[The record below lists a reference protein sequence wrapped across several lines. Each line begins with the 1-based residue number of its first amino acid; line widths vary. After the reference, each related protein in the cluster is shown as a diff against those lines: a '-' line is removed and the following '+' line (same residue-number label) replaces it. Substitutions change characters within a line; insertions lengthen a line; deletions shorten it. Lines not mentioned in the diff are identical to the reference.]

1 MKRKITALV
10 LSMTMV
16 LTSGMMGSHAQI
28 GTLNANNAIPN
39 NVGQTD
45 NAENKAVLNDLIEQ
59 VDGKVKDHQQVT
71 VIVEVN
77 DENMSKEHG
86 ITVPDITKVRTKDGL
101 EDQIDYAKKSQ
112 DLLMSE
118 MDKAGVD
125 YQVVEVYDTV
135 LNGVAIKTTLED
147 AKKIAE
153 LNEVKS
159 MELSRTIAAPKL
171 ESNSHKTLDE
181 TSNGMVEADKIWS
194 DYSGKKQLIA
204 ILDSGVDPEHEI
216 FKEVD
221 EGSLRIKSAE
231 DTDKLIKEKG
241 IDGGKYFNKKI
252 PFGFNY
258 ADRNTNIKEG
268 KIQSHG
274 MHVAGIVAANGK
286 KLKGVAPNAQLA
298 IMRVFGQNSM
308 GTTPVIYN
316 KAIDDAV
323 KMGVDSINM
332 SLGATGT
339 TDGRME
345 QTTINALQKAQEAGI
360 VVAIAIGNDGFMG
373 FGLLDGHPATNPDIG
388 LTNSPGVADLSLAVA
403 SVDNVKIK
411 QKGILLNTNPV
422 TKILYQPSDET
433 PFPSDYKNFV
443 HVNEGY
449 EEDYQNAEVKGKIA
463 LIKRGDKPNRKDEMT
478 FAQKV
483 KIAQDKGAVAAI
495 VYDNV
500 ADASLVHMG
509 GFKEAGVTIPSCF
522 ISKKDGETMIA
533 NPNVT
538 VKVDTEE
545 SYLQNPNGYKASSFS
560 SWGMTPEGNLKPDIS
575 APGGQ
580 IYSSLNDNN
589 YGLMS
594 GTSMATPHVAGGI
607 AVVKEYVEKK
617 FPNVS
622 GTEKHQLIKN
632 LLMST
637 AVPYVDKTTKAFS
650 SPRSQGAGLM
660 NLNRAVSSSVVIL
673 GTNNISSINLRNIT
687 DNNVVIKGKLKNYSS
702 ESKTFDYYA
711 QLNTDMV
718 ENGIAILKPQK
729 VQDTENSKK
738 SITVAGNSETE
749 FEVKFSLDDSE
760 VEALKKDRPK
770 GFFLEGYV
778 VFENTNKNVNEE
790 ISIPFVGFKGDWNN
804 LQVIEDS
811 VYDMISQGKKPT
823 YYEVSD
829 RTPYPFTHIQ
839 SKSEGKDVLL
849 GEDPAS
855 TYKDPKFNKNKIAFS
870 PNGDGRA
877 EEIQFVGT
885 FLRNY
890 KDVVI
895 EAYTE
900 SNKVDPIY
908 SFKKNDDFGTKNY
921 FISGFG
927 GPNLTTTKTHWK
939 WDGKNATSEVM
950 KDGNY
955 IFAVNVKPDGSD
967 KTIANQRMEFPVII
981 DTVHPRIV
989 KSSYDQAKGEYTL
1002 SEVEEKGSGIRTQ
1015 VITIGENDK
1024 KKEYYADEK
1033 GVFKLPPNTD
1043 PKTATLKISDYA
1055 YNTVELRLDN
1065 SLRTGNE
1072 KTVIVS
1078 PVIATGSVPLNK
1090 FKYMVLD
1097 KDEKAV
1103 SAYDLKEGE
1112 YTLMIYNVE
1121 DPFELAEESNRIKFT
1136 IGKDDKDKVVKVRFN
1151 YKNRKQ
1157 VTMQVTKPRNV
1168 KLKIVAIEVN
1178 TGVEYEATPL
1188 SDIQFAVNLPPGS
1201 YITRVRELDDKYYAT
1216 INNSIFGVSEHGI
1229 VGINP
1234 SVNVAMKDM
1243 KDTVI
1248 NVDRGDYSG
1257 AFKLVFK
1264 GKDELKTTYEFEF
1277 AKGESTK
1284 KVQLPVKLAFNVYI
1298 TDIEGYAIEE
1308 TSYRVVYPVKPL
1320 NIKLE
1325 KGAKL
1330 IPVPVEKNEL
1340 SILINK
1346 AKTLKEENYE
1356 ANSWSVF
1363 EKVLDKAEKIL
1374 NNEKSNQNQ
1383 VNEVVKELQKAMDDL
1398 LPKDRGDKT
1407 KLKAKIE
1414 EAEKIYNGL
1423 NDDYTEESK
1432 AYLQITIEAGRMIL
1446 RSDDPK
1452 YNTKKHIDDTIA
1464 MIDRGI
1470 RNLTR
1475 KDGKVNKV
1483 ELESNIKQAEE
1494 LIKNANL
1501 YTDASIKQLKD
1512 ILEDAKDVFTRES
1525 ATKDEV
1531 QSMVETLKTYIENV
1545 ESKADK
1551 RELQEEIKLSSSIKL
1566 ELYNL
1571 EGKAEF
1577 RIALENAKNVYARKR
1592 ALQNEIDAAKN
1603 ELKQKREALVLKGQE
1618 SKEVYTVPVK
1628 VNAVGTDEIS
1638 PANDFINASVKAEK
1652 IKGTENYRYTIST
1665 KTVGFELNNTNLT
1678 AEISRLTLILNGSE
1692 TQVSKQNSGSEVQYV
1707 FEGAKLDK
1715 IESVFSIDV
1724 LDELGDSGIRATI
1737 VLDWANATK

>member
-16 LTSGMMGSHAQI
+16 LTSGMMSSHAQI

-45 NAENKAVLNDLIEQ
+45 NTENKAVLNDLIEQ

-118 MDKAGVD
+118 MDEAGVS

-153 LNEVKS
+153 LDEVKS

-171 ESNSHKTLDE
+171 ESNNYKTLDE
-181 TSNGMVEADKIWS
+181 TSNKMVEANNIWAN
-194 DYSGKKQLIA
+194 YSGKGQLIA
-204 ILDSGVDPEHEI
+204 ILDSGVDPDHEI
-216 FKEVD
+216 FKKVD
-221 EGSLRIKSAE
+221 EDSLRIKSE
-231 DTDKLIKEKG
+231 EETNNLLKDKG

-258 ADRNTNIKEG
+258 ADRNTNVKEG
-268 KIQSHG
+268 KTQSHG
-274 MHVAGIVAANGK
+274 MHVAGIVAANGE

-403 SVDNVKIK
+403 SVDNISIK
-411 QKGILLNTNPV
+411 QKGILLNTNPI
-422 TKILYQPSDET
+422 TKILYQPSDDT
-433 PFPSDYKNFV
+433 PFPADFKNFV

-449 EEDYQNAEVKGKIA
+449 VEDFNGVDVNGKIA
-463 LIKRGDKPNRKDEMT
+463 LIKRGDKPGKNDEIT
-478 FAQKV
+478 FAIKV
-483 KIAQDKGAVAAI
+483 KNAQDKGAIAAI

-500 ADASLVHMG
+500 EDGSLVHMA

-545 SYLQNPNGYKASSFS
+545 SYLQNPNGYKVSSFS

-617 FPNVS
+617 FPSVKGS
-622 GTEKHQLIKN
+622 EKHQLIKN

-637 AVPYVDKTTKAFS
+637 AVPYTDKTTKAFS

-673 GTNNISSINLRNIT
+673 GTNNISSINLRNIK

-702 ESKTFDYYA
+702 EAKSFDYYA

-718 ENGIAILKPQK
+718 EKGMAILKPQK
-729 VQDTENSKK
+729 VKDTENDKK

-790 ISIPFVGFKGDWNN
+790 ISIPFVGFKGDWNA

-811 VYDMISQGKKPT
+811 IYDMVSQGKRPT

-829 RTPYPFTHIQ
+829 RTAYPFTHIH

-855 TYKDPKFNKNKIAFS
+855 TYKEPKFHKDKIAFS

-890 KDVVI
+890 K
-895 EAYTE
+895 EAAVEVYSE
-900 SNKVDPIY
+900 ENKTDPIY
-908 SFKKNDDFGTKNY
+908 SYKKDDDFGTKNY
-921 FISGFG
+921 FVSGFG
-927 GPNLTTTKTHWK
+927 GPNLTTTKSHWK
-939 WDGKNATSEVM
+939 WDGRNATSEVM
-950 KDGNY
+950 KDGKY
-955 IFAVNVKPDGSD
+955 TFVMNVKADGTD
-967 KTIANQRMEFPVII
+967 DTIPNQKMEFPVII

-1002 SEVEEKGSGIRTQ
+1002 SEVEETGSGIRTK
-1015 VITIGENDK
+1015 VITIGD
-1024 KKEYYADEK
+1024 KEYKADEN
-1033 GVFKLPPNTD
+1033 GVFKLPENTD
-1043 PKTATLKISDYA
+1043 PKLATLKISDYA
-1055 YNTVELRLDN
+1055 HNTVELRLDH

-1090 FKYMVLD
+1090 FKWMVLD
-1097 KDEKAV
+1097 KDEKTV
-1103 SAYDLKEGE
+1103 DAYNIKDGE

-1121 DPFELAEESNRIKFT
+1121 DPFELAEDSNRIKFT
-1136 IGKDDKDKVVKVRFN
+1136 VGKDDKDKVVTVRFN
-1151 YKNRKQ
+1151 YKDRKQ
-1157 VTMQVTKPRNV
+1157 VTMQVTKPSNV
-1168 KLKIVAIEVN
+1168 KIKVVAVEVN
-1178 TGVEYEATPL
+1178 TGVEYEATPKNTT
-1188 SDIQFAVNLPPGS
+1188 QFIVNLPLGT
-1201 YITRVRELDDKYYAT
+1201 YITKVRELDDNYYAKVE
-1216 INNSIFGVSEHGI
+1216 NSAFMVTDKGLN
-1229 VGINP
+1229 GINP
-1234 SVNVAMKDM
+1234 SI
-1243 KDTVI
+1243 TVSSKRMQEVPI
-1248 NVDRGDYSG
+1248 KVDRGGYTG

-1264 GKDELKTTYEFEF
+1264 GQDELKSTYEFAF
-1277 AKGESTK
+1277 ASGESEKTVNLPLRLPF
-1284 KVQLPVKLAFNVYI
+1284 KVYV
-1298 TDIEGYAIEE
+1298 TDIEGYGIEDM
-1308 TSYRVVYPVKPL
+1308 SYDLKKPIEPI
-1320 NIKLE
+1320 NIKLI

-1330 IPVPVEKNEL
+1330 IPVPVEKYDL

-1356 ANSWSVF
+1356 PNSWSVF
-1363 EKVLDKAEKIL
+1363 EKALDKAEKIY
-1374 NNEKSNQNQ
+1374 NNKEATQIQ
-1383 VNEVVKELQKAMDDL
+1383 VNEVMKELKKAMDEL
-1398 LPKDRGDKT
+1398 LTKDRGDKK
-1407 KLKAKIE
+1407 KLKAKVE
-1414 EAEKIYNGL
+1414 EAEEIYNSL

-1432 AYLQITIEAGRMIL
+1432 AYFQITIEAGRMVL
-1446 RSDDPK
+1446 NSDDPK

-1470 RNLTR
+1470 KNLTR

-1483 ELESNIKQAEE
+1483 ELGSLIKQAED
-1494 LIKNANL
+1494 IVKNADK
-1501 YTDASIKQLKD
+1501 YTEESLRQLKVV
-1512 ILEDAKDVFTRES
+1512 LKDAKKVFEDEA

-1531 QSMVETLKTYIENV
+1531 QNMVDALKTYIEEV

-1551 RELQEEIKLSSSIKL
+1551 SKLKEEIDISSAL
-1566 ELYNL
+1566 NLALYNI

-1577 RIALENAKNVYARKR
+1577 RIALENARNVYANKR

-1678 AEISRLTLILNGSE
+1678 AEISKLALILNGSE

-1724 LDELGDSGIRATI
+1724 LDELGDSGIRGTI
-1737 VLDWANATK
+1737 VLDWANARK

>member
-16 LTSGMMGSHAQI
+16 LTSGMMSSHAQI
-28 GTLNANNAIPN
+28 GTLNANNAVPN

-45 NAENKAVLNDLIEQ
+45 NADNKAVLNDLIEQ
-59 VDGKVKDHQQVT
+59 VDGKIKDNQQVT

-118 MDKAGVD
+118 MDEAGVS

-171 ESNSHKTLDE
+171 ESNTHKTLDE
-181 TSNGMVEADKIWS
+181 TSNEMVEANKIWS
-194 DYSGKKQLIA
+194 NYSGKGQLIA

-216 FKEVD
+216 FKKVD
-221 EGSLRIKSAE
+221 EGSLRIKSE
-231 DTDKLIKEKG
+231 GETDKLLKEKG
-241 IDGGKYFNKKI
+241 IEGGKYFNKKI

-258 ADRNTNIKEG
+258 ADRNTNVKEG
-268 KIQSHG
+268 KVQSHG
-274 MHVAGIVAANGK
+274 MHVAGIVAANGE

-411 QKGILLNTNPV
+411 QKGILLNTNPI
-422 TKILYQPSDET
+422 TKILYQPSDDT
-433 PFPSDYKNFV
+433 PFPTDYKNFV

-449 EEDYQNAEVKGKIA
+449 EEDYKNVNVNGKIA
-463 LIKRGDKPNRKDEMT
+463 LIKRGDKPGKNDEMT
-478 FAQKV
+478 FAKKV
-483 KIAQDKGAVAAI
+483 KNAQNKGAVAAI

-500 ADASLVHMG
+500 ADGSLVHMA
-509 GFKEAGVTIPSCF
+509 GFKEEGVTIPSCF

-545 SYLQNPNGYKASSFS
+545 SYLQNPNGYKVSSFS

-617 FPNVS
+617 FKNVS
-622 GTEKHQLIKN
+622 GTEKYQLIKN

-637 AVPYVDKTTKAFS
+637 AVPYTDKTTNAFT

-660 NLNRAVSSSVVIL
+660 NLNRAVSSSVVAI
-673 GTNNISSINLRNIT
+673 GTNNISSINLRNIKS
-687 DNNVVIKGKLKNYSS
+687 NNVVIKGKLKNYSN
-702 ESKTFDYYA
+702 ESKSFEYYA
-711 QLNTDMV
+711 QLNTDKV
-718 ENGIAILKPQK
+718 ENGMAILKPQK
-729 VQDTENSKK
+729 VKDTKNNKK
-738 SITVAGNSETE
+738 AITVAGNSEAD
-749 FEVKFSLDDSE
+749 FEVTFSLSDGE
-760 VEALKKDRPK
+760 IEELKKDRPK

-778 VFENTNKNVNEE
+778 VFENTNKNINEE
-790 ISIPFVGFKGDWNN
+790 ISIPFVGFYGDWNA

-811 VYDMISQGKKPT
+811 VYDMISQGKRPT

-829 RTPYPFTHIQ
+829 RTPYPFTHIH

-849 GEDPAS
+849 GEDPTS
-855 TYKDPKFNKNKIAFS
+855 TYRDPKFNKNKIAFS

-890 KDVVI
+890 KDVAV
-895 EAYTE
+895 EVYTE
-900 SNKVDPIY
+900 DNKTDPIY
-908 SFKKNDDFGTKNY
+908 SFKKDDDFGTKNY
-921 FISGFG
+921 FVSGFG
-927 GPNLTTTKTHWK
+927 GPNLTTTKSHWK
-939 WDGKNATSEVM
+939 WDGRNASSELM
-950 KDGNY
+950 KDGKY
-955 IFAVNVKPDGSD
+955 TFVMNVKADGTD
-967 KTIANQRMEFPVII
+967 DTIPNQKMEFPVII
-981 DTVHPRIV
+981 DTVYPRIV
-989 KSSYDQAKGEYTL
+989 KSSYDQATGVYKL
-1002 SEVEEKGSGIRTQ
+1002 SEVEETGSGIRTQ
-1015 VITIGENDK
+1015 VITIGD
-1024 KKEYYADEK
+1024 KEYKPDEH

-1043 PKTATLKISDYA
+1043 PKLATLKISDYA
-1055 YNTVELRLDN
+1055 YNTVELRLDH

-1090 FKYMVLD
+1090 FKWMVLD
-1097 KDEKAV
+1097 KDEKTV
-1103 SAYDLKEGE
+1103 DAYDIKDGE
-1112 YTLMIYNVE
+1112 YSLYVYE
-1121 DPFELAEESNRIKFT
+1121 VQEPFELAEDSNRIKFT
-1136 IGKDDKDKVVKVRFN
+1136 VGKDDKDKIVTVRFN
-1151 YKNRKQ
+1151 YKDRKE
-1157 VTMQVTKPRNV
+1157 VTFAVSKPNNV
-1168 KLKIVAIEVN
+1168 KLKVVAVEVN
-1178 TGVEYEATPL
+1178 TGVEYEATPKNNT
-1188 SDIQFAVNLPPGS
+1188 QFIVNLPLGT
-1201 YITRVRELDDKYYAT
+1201 YVTKVRELDDNYYAKVE
-1216 INNSIFGVSEHGI
+1216 NSVFMITEKGLN
-1229 VGINP
+1229 GINP
-1234 SVNVAMKDM
+1234 SINVLSKRMQEVPIK
-1243 KDTVI
+1243 
-1248 NVDRGDYSG
+1248 VDRGDYTG

-1264 GKDELKTTYEFEF
+1264 GQDELKTTYEFDF
-1277 AKGESTK
+1277 ANGESEKT
-1284 KVQLPVKLAFNVYI
+1284 VKLPLRLPFKVYI
-1298 TDIEGYAIEE
+1298 TNIEGYGIEE
-1308 TSYRVVYPVKPL
+1308 MSYDLKKPIQAI
-1320 NIKLE
+1320 NIKLI

-1330 IPVPVEKNEL
+1330 IPVPVEKYDL
-1340 SILINK
+1340 FILLNK
-1346 AKTLKEENYE
+1346 AKTLLEENYE
-1356 ANSWSVF
+1356 PNSWSVF
-1363 EKVLDKAEKIL
+1363 EKAFDKAEKVYKA
-1374 NNEKSNQNQ
+1374 EKSTQIQ
-1383 VNEVVKELQKAMDDL
+1383 VNEVMKELQKAMDEL
-1398 LPKDRGDKT
+1398 LTKDRGDKK
-1407 KLKAKIE
+1407 KLKAKVE
-1414 EAEKIYNGL
+1414 EAEEIYNSL

-1432 AYLQITIEAGRMIL
+1432 AYFLITIEAGRMVL
-1446 RSDDPK
+1446 NSDDPK

-1483 ELESNIKQAEE
+1483 ELGSFIKQAED
-1494 LIKNANL
+1494 IVKNATL
-1501 YTDASIKQLKD
+1501 YTDESIQQLQEILKD
-1512 ILEDAKDVFTRES
+1512 AKVVFEDEA

-1531 QSMVETLKTYIENV
+1531 QREVEALKTYIENV
-1545 ESKADK
+1545 QSKADK
-1551 RELQEEIKLSSSIKL
+1551 SELKNEIEISSAL
-1566 ELYNL
+1566 NLALYNI

-1577 RIALENAKNVYARKR
+1577 RIALENAKNVYASKR
-1592 ALQNEIDAAKN
+1592 ALQNEIDVAKN
-1603 ELKQKREALVLKGQE
+1603 ELKQRREALVLKGQE
-1618 SKEVYTVPVK
+1618 SKEVWNVPVK
-1628 VNAVGTDEIS
+1628 VKVQGTEEIS
-1638 PANDFINASVKAEK
+1638 PANDFINATVKAEK

-1715 IESVFSIDV
+1715 IESVFNIDV
-1724 LDELGDSGIRATI
+1724 LDELGDSGIRGTI
-1737 VLDWANATK
+1737 VLDWTNATK

>member
-1 MKRKITALV
+1 
-10 LSMTMV
+10 MV

-118 MDKAGVD
+118 MDEAGVS

-153 LNEVKS
+153 LDEVKS

-171 ESNSHKTLDE
+171 ESNTHKTLDE
-181 TSNGMVEADKIWS
+181 TSNEMVEANKIWS
-194 DYSGKKQLIA
+194 NYSGKGQLIA
-204 ILDSGVDPEHEI
+204 ILDSGVDPDHEI
-216 FKEVD
+216 FKKVD
-221 EGSLRIKSAE
+221 EDSLRIKSPE
-231 DTDKLIKEKG
+231 ETDKLLKEKG

-258 ADRNTNIKEG
+258 ADRNTNVKEG
-268 KIQSHG
+268 KVQSHG
-274 MHVAGIVAANGK
+274 MHVAGIVAANGE

-411 QKGILLNTNPV
+411 QKGILLNTNPI
-422 TKILYQPSDET
+422 TKILYQPSDDT
-433 PFPSDYKNFV
+433 PFPSDFKKFV

-449 EEDYQNAEVKGKIA
+449 VEDFNGVDLTDKIA
-463 LIKRGDKPNRKDEMT
+463 LIKRGDKPGKNDEIT
-478 FAQKV
+478 FAKKV
-483 KIAQDKGAVAAI
+483 KNAQDKGAIAAI

-500 ADASLVHMG
+500 ADGSLVHMA
-509 GFKEAGVTIPSCF
+509 GFKEEGVTIPSCF

-545 SYLQNPNGYKASSFS
+545 SYLQNPNGYKVSSFS

-617 FPNVS
+617 FPSVKGS
-622 GTEKHQLIKN
+622 EKHQLIKN

-637 AVPYVDKTTKAFS
+637 AVPYTDKTTNAFS

-673 GTNNISSINLRNIT
+673 GTNNISSINLRNIK

-702 ESKTFDYYA
+702 EAKSFEYYA
-711 QLNTDMV
+711 QLNTDKV
-718 ENGIAILKPQK
+718 ENGMAILKPQNIK
-729 VQDTENSKK
+729 DTKNNKQ
-738 SITVAGNSETE
+738 SITVGPNAEAD
-749 FEVKFSLDDSE
+749 FEVTFHLEDSE
-760 VEALKKDRPK
+760 VEELKKDRPK

-790 ISIPFVGFKGDWNN
+790 ISIPFVGFKGDWNA

-811 VYDMISQGKKPT
+811 IYDMVSQGKRPT

-829 RTPYPFTHIQ
+829 RTAYPFTHIH

-855 TYKDPKFNKNKIAFS
+855 TYKEPKFHKDKIAFS

-890 KDVVI
+890 K
-895 EAYTE
+895 EAAVEVYSE
-900 SNKVDPIY
+900 ENKTDPIY
-908 SFKKNDDFGTKNY
+908 SFKKDDDFGTKNY
-921 FISGFG
+921 FVSGFG
-927 GPNLTTTKTHWK
+927 GPNLTTTKSHWK
-939 WDGKNATSEVM
+939 WDGRNATSEVM
-950 KDGNY
+950 KDGKY
-955 IFAVNVKPDGSD
+955 TFVMNVKADGTD
-967 KTIANQRMEFPVII
+967 DTIPNQKMEFPVII

-989 KSSYDQAKGEYTL
+989 KSSYDMEKGIYKL
-1002 SEVEEKGSGIRTQ
+1002 SEVEETGSGIRTK
-1015 VITIGENDK
+1015 VITIGD
-1024 KKEYYADEK
+1024 KEYKADEN
-1033 GVFKLPPNTD
+1033 GVFKLPENTD
-1043 PKTATLKISDYA
+1043 PKLATLKISDYA
-1055 YNTVELRLDN
+1055 YNTVELRLDH

-1078 PVIATGSVPLNK
+1078 PVISTGSVPLNK
-1090 FKYMVLD
+1090 FKWMVLD
-1097 KDEKAV
+1097 KDEQTV
-1103 SAYDLKEGE
+1103 DAYNIKDGE

-1121 DPFELAEESNRIKFT
+1121 DPFELAEDSNRIKFT
-1136 IGKDDKDKVVKVRFN
+1136 VGKDDKDKVVTVRFN
-1151 YKNRKQ
+1151 YKDRKQ
-1157 VTMQVTKPRNV
+1157 VTMQVTKPSNV
-1168 KLKIVAIEVN
+1168 KIKVVAVEVN
-1178 TGVEYEATPL
+1178 TGVEYEATPKNTT
-1188 SDIQFAVNLPPGS
+1188 QFIVNLPLGT
-1201 YITRVRELDDKYYAT
+1201 YITKVRELDDNYYAKVE
-1216 INNSIFGVSEHGI
+1216 NSVFMVTDKGLN
-1229 VGINP
+1229 GINP
-1234 SVNVAMKDM
+1234 SI
-1243 KDTVI
+1243 TVLSKRMHEVPI
-1248 NVDRGDYSG
+1248 KVDRGGYTG

-1264 GKDELKTTYEFEF
+1264 GQDELKSTYEFAF
-1277 AKGESTK
+1277 ASGESEKT
-1284 KVQLPVKLAFNVYI
+1284 VKLPLRLPFKVYV
-1298 TDIEGYAIEE
+1298 TDIEGYGIEDM
-1308 TSYRVVYPVKPL
+1308 SYDLKKSAEPI
-1320 NIKLE
+1320 NIKLI

-1330 IPVPVEKNEL
+1330 IPVPVEKYDL
-1340 SILINK
+1340 FILLNK

-1356 ANSWSVF
+1356 PNSWSVF
-1363 EKVLDKAEKIL
+1363 EKALDKAEKIY
-1374 NNEKSNQNQ
+1374 NNKEATQIQ
-1383 VNEVVKELQKAMDDL
+1383 VNEVMKELKKAMDEL
-1398 LPKDRGDKT
+1398 LTKDRGDKK
-1407 KLKAKIE
+1407 KLKAKVQ
-1414 EAEKIYNGL
+1414 EAEEIYNSL

-1432 AYLQITIEAGRMIL
+1432 AYFLITIEAGRL
-1446 RSDDPK
+1446 VLNSDDPK

-1475 KDGKVNKV
+1475 KDGKVNKK
-1483 ELESNIKQAEE
+1483 ELESLIKQAED
-1494 LIKNANL
+1494 IVKNADK
-1501 YTDASIKQLKD
+1501 YTEESLKQLKVV
-1512 ILEDAKDVFTRES
+1512 LKDAKKVFEDEL

-1531 QSMVETLKTYIENV
+1531 QNMVDALKTYIEEV

-1551 RELQEEIKLSSSIKL
+1551 SKLKEEIDISSAL
-1566 ELYNL
+1566 NLALYNI

-1577 RIALENAKNVYARKR
+1577 RIALENARNVYANKR
-1592 ALQNEIDAAKN
+1592 ALQNEIDDAKN
-1603 ELKQKREALVLKGQE
+1603 DLKQRREALVLKGQE

-1638 PANDFINASVKAEK
+1638 LANDFINATMKAEK

-1678 AEISRLTLILNGSE
+1678 AEISRLALILNGSE

-1724 LDELGDSGIRATI
+1724 LDELGDSGIRGTI
-1737 VLDWANATK
+1737 VLDWANARK

>member
-118 MDKAGVD
+118 MDEAGVS

-153 LNEVKS
+153 LDEVKS

-171 ESNSHKTLDE
+171 ESNTHKTLDE
-181 TSNGMVEADKIWS
+181 TSNEMVEANKIWS
-194 DYSGKKQLIA
+194 NYSGKGQLIA
-204 ILDSGVDPEHEI
+204 ILDSGVDPDHEI
-216 FKEVD
+216 FKKVD
-221 EGSLRIKSAE
+221 EDSLRIKSPE
-231 DTDKLIKEKG
+231 ETDKLLKEKG

-258 ADRNTNIKEG
+258 ADRNTNVKEG
-268 KIQSHG
+268 KVQSHG
-274 MHVAGIVAANGK
+274 MHVAGIVAANGE

-411 QKGILLNTNPV
+411 QKGILLNTNPI
-422 TKILYQPSDET
+422 TKILYQPSDDT
-433 PFPSDYKNFV
+433 PFPSDFKKFV

-449 EEDYQNAEVKGKIA
+449 VEDFNGVDLTDKIA
-463 LIKRGDKPNRKDEMT
+463 LIKRGDKPGKNDEIT
-478 FAQKV
+478 FAKKV
-483 KIAQDKGAVAAI
+483 KNAQDKGAIAAI

-500 ADASLVHMG
+500 ADGSLVHMA
-509 GFKEAGVTIPSCF
+509 GFKEEGVTIPSCF

-545 SYLQNPNGYKASSFS
+545 SYLQNPNGYKVSSFS

-617 FPNVS
+617 FPSVKGS
-622 GTEKHQLIKN
+622 EKHQLIKN

-637 AVPYVDKTTKAFS
+637 AVPYTDKTTNAFS

-673 GTNNISSINLRNIT
+673 GTNNISSINLRNIK

-702 ESKTFDYYA
+702 EAKSFEYYA
-711 QLNTDMV
+711 QLNTDKV
-718 ENGIAILKPQK
+718 ENGMAILKPQNIK
-729 VQDTENSKK
+729 DTKNNKQ
-738 SITVAGNSETE
+738 SITVGPNAEAD
-749 FEVKFSLDDSE
+749 FEVTFHLEDSE
-760 VEALKKDRPK
+760 VEELKKDRPK

-790 ISIPFVGFKGDWNN
+790 ISIPFVGFKGDWNA

-811 VYDMISQGKKPT
+811 IYDMVSQGKRPT

-829 RTPYPFTHIQ
+829 RTAYPFTHIH

-855 TYKDPKFNKNKIAFS
+855 TYKEPKFHKDKIAFS

-890 KDVVI
+890 K
-895 EAYTE
+895 EAAVEVYSE
-900 SNKVDPIY
+900 ENKTDPIY
-908 SFKKNDDFGTKNY
+908 SFKKDDDFGTKNY
-921 FISGFG
+921 FVSGFG
-927 GPNLTTTKTHWK
+927 GPNLTTTKSHWK
-939 WDGKNATSEVM
+939 WDGRNATSEVM
-950 KDGNY
+950 KDGKY
-955 IFAVNVKPDGSD
+955 TFVMNVKADGTD
-967 KTIANQRMEFPVII
+967 DTIPNQKMEFPVII

-989 KSSYDQAKGEYTL
+989 KSSYDMEKGIYKL
-1002 SEVEEKGSGIRTQ
+1002 SEVEETGSGIRTK
-1015 VITIGENDK
+1015 VITIGD
-1024 KKEYYADEK
+1024 KEYKADEN
-1033 GVFKLPPNTD
+1033 GVFKLPENTD
-1043 PKTATLKISDYA
+1043 PKLATLKISDYA
-1055 YNTVELRLDN
+1055 YNTVELRLDH

-1078 PVIATGSVPLNK
+1078 PVISTGSVPLNK
-1090 FKYMVLD
+1090 FKWMVLD
-1097 KDEKAV
+1097 KDEQTV
-1103 SAYDLKEGE
+1103 DAYNIKDGE

-1121 DPFELAEESNRIKFT
+1121 DPFELAEDSNRIKFT
-1136 IGKDDKDKVVKVRFN
+1136 VGKDDKDKVVTVRFN
-1151 YKNRKQ
+1151 YKDRKQ
-1157 VTMQVTKPRNV
+1157 VTMQVTKPSNV
-1168 KLKIVAIEVN
+1168 KIKVVAVEVN
-1178 TGVEYEATPL
+1178 TGVEYEATPKNTT
-1188 SDIQFAVNLPPGS
+1188 QFIVNLPLGT
-1201 YITRVRELDDKYYAT
+1201 YITKVRELDDNYYAKVE
-1216 INNSIFGVSEHGI
+1216 NSVFMVTDKGLN
-1229 VGINP
+1229 GINP
-1234 SVNVAMKDM
+1234 SI
-1243 KDTVI
+1243 TVLSKRMHEVPI
-1248 NVDRGDYSG
+1248 KVDRGGYTG

-1264 GKDELKTTYEFEF
+1264 GQDELKSTYEFAF
-1277 AKGESTK
+1277 ASGESEKT
-1284 KVQLPVKLAFNVYI
+1284 VKLPLRLPFKVYV
-1298 TDIEGYAIEE
+1298 TDIEGYGIEDM
-1308 TSYRVVYPVKPL
+1308 SYDLKKSAEPI
-1320 NIKLE
+1320 NIKLI

-1330 IPVPVEKNEL
+1330 IPVPVEKYDL
-1340 SILINK
+1340 FILLNK

-1356 ANSWSVF
+1356 PNSWSVF
-1363 EKVLDKAEKIL
+1363 EKALDKAEKIY
-1374 NNEKSNQNQ
+1374 NNKEATQIQ
-1383 VNEVVKELQKAMDDL
+1383 VNEVMKELKKAMDEL
-1398 LPKDRGDKT
+1398 LTKDRGDKK
-1407 KLKAKIE
+1407 KLKAKVQ
-1414 EAEKIYNGL
+1414 EAEEIYNSL

-1432 AYLQITIEAGRMIL
+1432 AYFLITIEAGRL
-1446 RSDDPK
+1446 VLNSDDPK

-1475 KDGKVNKV
+1475 KDGKVNKK
-1483 ELESNIKQAEE
+1483 ELESLIKQAED
-1494 LIKNANL
+1494 IVKNADK
-1501 YTDASIKQLKD
+1501 YTEESLKQLKVV
-1512 ILEDAKDVFTRES
+1512 LKDAKKVFEDEL

-1531 QSMVETLKTYIENV
+1531 QNMVDALKTYIEEV

-1551 RELQEEIKLSSSIKL
+1551 SKLKEEIDISSAL
-1566 ELYNL
+1566 NLALYNI

-1577 RIALENAKNVYARKR
+1577 RIALENARNVYANKR
-1592 ALQNEIDAAKN
+1592 ALQNEIDDAKN
-1603 ELKQKREALVLKGQE
+1603 DLKQRREALVLKGQE

-1638 PANDFINASVKAEK
+1638 LANDFINATMKAEK

-1678 AEISRLTLILNGSE
+1678 AEISRLALILNGSE

-1724 LDELGDSGIRATI
+1724 LDELGDSGIRGTI
-1737 VLDWANATK
+1737 VLDWANARK

>member
-118 MDKAGVD
+118 MDEAGVS

-153 LNEVKS
+153 LDEVKS

-171 ESNSHKTLDE
+171 ESNTHKTLDE
-181 TSNGMVEADKIWS
+181 TSNEMVEANKIWS
-194 DYSGKKQLIA
+194 NYSGKGQLIA
-204 ILDSGVDPEHEI
+204 ILDSGVDPDHEI
-216 FKEVD
+216 FKKVD
-221 EGSLRIKSAE
+221 EDSLRIKSPE
-231 DTDKLIKEKG
+231 ETDKLLKEKG

-258 ADRNTNIKEG
+258 ADRNTNVKEG
-268 KIQSHG
+268 KVQSHG
-274 MHVAGIVAANGK
+274 MHVAGIVAANGE

-411 QKGILLNTNPV
+411 QKGILLNTNPI
-422 TKILYQPSDET
+422 TKILYQPSDDT
-433 PFPSDYKNFV
+433 PFPSDFKKFV

-449 EEDYQNAEVKGKIA
+449 VEDFNGVDLTDKIA
-463 LIKRGDKPNRKDEMT
+463 LIKRGDKPGKNDEIT
-478 FAQKV
+478 FAKKV
-483 KIAQDKGAVAAI
+483 KNAQDKGAIAAI

-500 ADASLVHMG
+500 ADGSLVHMA
-509 GFKEAGVTIPSCF
+509 GFKEEGVTIPSCF

-545 SYLQNPNGYKASSFS
+545 SYLQNPNGYKVSSFS

-617 FPNVS
+617 FPSVKGS
-622 GTEKHQLIKN
+622 EKHQLIKN

-637 AVPYVDKTTKAFS
+637 AVPYTDKTTNAFS

-673 GTNNISSINLRNIT
+673 GTNNISSINLRNIK

-702 ESKTFDYYA
+702 EAKSFEYYA
-711 QLNTDMV
+711 QLNTDKV
-718 ENGIAILKPQK
+718 ENGMAILKPQNIK
-729 VQDTENSKK
+729 DTKNNKQ
-738 SITVAGNSETE
+738 SITVGPNAEAD
-749 FEVKFSLDDSE
+749 FEVTFHLEDSE
-760 VEALKKDRPK
+760 VEELKKDRPK

-790 ISIPFVGFKGDWNN
+790 ISIPFVGFKGDWNA

-811 VYDMISQGKKPT
+811 IYDMVSQGKRPT

-829 RTPYPFTHIQ
+829 RTAYPFTHIH

-855 TYKDPKFNKNKIAFS
+855 TYKEPKFHKDKIAFS

-890 KDVVI
+890 K
-895 EAYTE
+895 EAAVEVYSE
-900 SNKVDPIY
+900 ENKTDPIY
-908 SFKKNDDFGTKNY
+908 SFKKDDDFGTKNY
-921 FISGFG
+921 FVSGFG
-927 GPNLTTTKTHWK
+927 GPNLTTTKSHWK
-939 WDGKNATSEVM
+939 WDGRNATSEVM
-950 KDGNY
+950 KDGKY
-955 IFAVNVKPDGSD
+955 TFVMNVKADGTD
-967 KTIANQRMEFPVII
+967 DTIPNQKMEFPVII

-989 KSSYDQAKGEYTL
+989 KSSYDMEKGIYKL
-1002 SEVEEKGSGIRTQ
+1002 SEVEETGSGIRTK
-1015 VITIGENDK
+1015 VITIGD
-1024 KKEYYADEK
+1024 KEYKADEN
-1033 GVFKLPPNTD
+1033 GVFKLPENTD
-1043 PKTATLKISDYA
+1043 PKLATLKISDYA
-1055 YNTVELRLDN
+1055 YNTVELRLDH

-1078 PVIATGSVPLNK
+1078 PVISTGSVPLNK
-1090 FKYMVLD
+1090 FKWMVLD
-1097 KDEKAV
+1097 KDEQTV
-1103 SAYDLKEGE
+1103 DAYNIKDGE

-1121 DPFELAEESNRIKFT
+1121 DPFELAEDSNRIKFT
-1136 IGKDDKDKVVKVRFN
+1136 VGKDDKDKVVTVRFN
-1151 YKNRKQ
+1151 YKDRKQ
-1157 VTMQVTKPRNV
+1157 VTMQVTKPSNV
-1168 KLKIVAIEVN
+1168 KIKVVAVEVN
-1178 TGVEYEATPL
+1178 TGVEYEATPKNTT
-1188 SDIQFAVNLPPGS
+1188 QFIVNLPLGT
-1201 YITRVRELDDKYYAT
+1201 YITKVRELDDNYYAKVE
-1216 INNSIFGVSEHGI
+1216 NSVFMVTDKGLN
-1229 VGINP
+1229 GINP
-1234 SVNVAMKDM
+1234 SI
-1243 KDTVI
+1243 TVLSKRMHEVPI
-1248 NVDRGDYSG
+1248 KVDRGGYTG

-1264 GKDELKTTYEFEF
+1264 GQDELKSTYEFAF
-1277 AKGESTK
+1277 ASGESEKT
-1284 KVQLPVKLAFNVYI
+1284 VKLPLRLPFKVYV
-1298 TDIEGYAIEE
+1298 TDIEGYGIEDM
-1308 TSYRVVYPVKPL
+1308 SYDLKKSAEPI
-1320 NIKLE
+1320 NIKLI

-1330 IPVPVEKNEL
+1330 IPVPVEKYDL
-1340 SILINK
+1340 FILLNK

-1356 ANSWSVF
+1356 PNSWSVF
-1363 EKVLDKAEKIL
+1363 EKALDKAEKIY
-1374 NNEKSNQNQ
+1374 NNKEATQIQ
-1383 VNEVVKELQKAMDDL
+1383 VNEVMKELKKAMDEL
-1398 LPKDRGDKT
+1398 LTKDRGDKK
-1407 KLKAKIE
+1407 KLKAKVQ
-1414 EAEKIYNGL
+1414 EAEEIYNSL

-1432 AYLQITIEAGRMIL
+1432 AYFLITIEAGRL
-1446 RSDDPK
+1446 VLNSDDPK

-1470 RNLTR
+1470 KNLTR

-1483 ELESNIKQAEE
+1483 ELGSLIKQAED
-1494 LIKNANL
+1494 IVKNADK
-1501 YTDASIKQLKD
+1501 YTEESLRQLKVV
-1512 ILEDAKDVFTRES
+1512 LKDAKKVFEDEA

-1531 QSMVETLKTYIENV
+1531 QNMVDALKTYIEEV

-1551 RELQEEIKLSSSIKL
+1551 SKLKEEIDISSAL
-1566 ELYNL
+1566 NLALYNI

-1577 RIALENAKNVYARKR
+1577 RIALENARNVYANKR

-1603 ELKQKREALVLKGQE
+1603 ELQQRREALVLKGQE

-1678 AEISRLTLILNGSE
+1678 AEISRLALILNGSE

-1724 LDELGDSGIRATI
+1724 LDELGDSGIRGTI

>member
-1 MKRKITALV
+1 
-10 LSMTMV
+10 MV
-16 LTSGMMGSHAQI
+16 LTSGMMSSHAQI

-118 MDKAGVD
+118 MDEAGVS

-171 ESNSHKTLDE
+171 ESNTHKTLDE
-181 TSNGMVEADKIWS
+181 TSNEMVEANKIWS
-194 DYSGKKQLIA
+194 NYSGKGQLIA

-216 FKEVD
+216 FKKVD
-221 EGSLRIKSAE
+221 EDSLRIKSPE
-231 DTDKLIKEKG
+231 ETDKLLKEKG

-268 KIQSHG
+268 KVQSHG
-274 MHVAGIVAANGK
+274 MHVAGIVAANGE

-411 QKGILLNTNPV
+411 QKGILLNTNPI
-422 TKILYQPSDET
+422 TKILYQPSDDT
-433 PFPSDYKNFV
+433 PFPSDFKKFV

-449 EEDYQNAEVKGKIA
+449 VEDFNGVDLTDKIA
-463 LIKRGDKPNRKDEMT
+463 LIKRGDKPGKNDEIT
-478 FAQKV
+478 FAKKV
-483 KIAQDKGAVAAI
+483 KNAQDKGAIAAI

-500 ADASLVHMG
+500 ADGSLVHMA
-509 GFKEAGVTIPSCF
+509 GFKEEGVTIPSCF

-545 SYLQNPNGYKASSFS
+545 SYLQNPNGYKVSSFS

-617 FPNVS
+617 FPSVKGS
-622 GTEKHQLIKN
+622 EKHQLIKN

-637 AVPYVDKTTKAFS
+637 AVPYTDKTTNAFS

-673 GTNNISSINLRNIT
+673 GTNNISSINLKNIK

-702 ESKTFDYYA
+702 EAKSFEYYA
-711 QLNTDMV
+711 QLNTDKV
-718 ENGIAILKPQK
+718 ENGMAILKPQNIK
-729 VQDTENSKK
+729 DTKNSKK
-738 SITVAGNSETE
+738 SITVGPNAEAE
-749 FEVKFSLDDSE
+749 FEVTFSLSDGE
-760 VEALKKDRPK
+760 IEELKKYRPK

-790 ISIPFVGFKGDWNN
+790 ISIPFVGFKGDWNA

-811 VYDMISQGKKPT
+811 IYDMVSQNKRPT

-829 RTPYPFTHIQ
+829 RTAYPFTHIQ

-855 TYKDPKFNKNKIAFS
+855 TYKEPKFHKDKIAFS

-890 KDVVI
+890 KEAGI
-895 EAYTE
+895 EVYSE
-900 SNKVDPIY
+900 ENKTDPIY
-908 SFKKNDDFGTKNY
+908 SFKKDDDFGTKNY
-921 FISGFG
+921 FVSGFG
-927 GPNLTTTKTHWK
+927 GPNLTTTKSHWK
-939 WDGKNATSEVM
+939 WDGRNATSEVM
-950 KDGNY
+950 KDGKY
-955 IFAVNVKPDGSD
+955 TFVMNVKADGTD
-967 KTIANQRMEFPVII
+967 DNIPNQKMEFPVII

-989 KSSYDQAKGEYTL
+989 KSSYDMEKGIYKL
-1002 SEVEEKGSGIRTQ
+1002 SEVEETGSGIRTK
-1015 VITIGENDK
+1015 VITIGD
-1024 KKEYYADEK
+1024 KEYKADEN
-1033 GVFKLPPNTD
+1033 GVFKLPENTD
-1043 PKTATLKISDYA
+1043 PKLATLKISDYA
-1055 YNTVELRLDN
+1055 YNTVELRLDH

-1090 FKYMVLD
+1090 FKWMVLD
-1097 KDEKAV
+1097 KDEKTV
-1103 SAYDLKEGE
+1103 DAYNIKDGE

-1121 DPFELAEESNRIKFT
+1121 DPFELAEDSNRIKFT
-1136 IGKDDKDKVVKVRFN
+1136 VGKDDKDKVVTVRFN
-1151 YKNRKQ
+1151 YKDRKQ
-1157 VTMQVTKPRNV
+1157 VTMQVTKPSNV
-1168 KLKIVAIEVN
+1168 KIKVVAEEVN
-1178 TGVEYEATPL
+1178 TGVEYEATPKNTT
-1188 SDIQFAVNLPPGS
+1188 QFIVNLPLGT
-1201 YITRVRELDDKYYAT
+1201 YITKVRELDDNYYAKVE
-1216 INNSIFGVSEHGI
+1216 NSAFMVTDKGLN
-1229 VGINP
+1229 GINP
-1234 SVNVAMKDM
+1234 SI
-1243 KDTVI
+1243 TVSSKRMQEVPI
-1248 NVDRGDYSG
+1248 KVDRGGYTG

-1264 GKDELKTTYEFEF
+1264 GQDELKSTYEFAF
-1277 AKGESTK
+1277 ASGESEKTVNLPLRLPF
-1284 KVQLPVKLAFNVYI
+1284 KVYV
-1298 TDIEGYAIEE
+1298 TDIEGYGIEDM
-1308 TSYRVVYPVKPL
+1308 SYDLKKPIEPI
-1320 NIKLE
+1320 NIKLI

-1330 IPVPVEKNEL
+1330 IPVPVEKYDL

-1356 ANSWSVF
+1356 PNSWSVF
-1363 EKVLDKAEKIL
+1363 EKALDKAEKIY
-1374 NNEKSNQNQ
+1374 NNKEATQIQ
-1383 VNEVVKELQKAMDDL
+1383 VNEVMKELKKAMDEL
-1398 LPKDRGDKT
+1398 LTKDRGDKK
-1407 KLKAKIE
+1407 KLKAKVE
-1414 EAEKIYNGL
+1414 EAEEIYNSL

-1432 AYLQITIEAGRMIL
+1432 AYFQITIEAGRMVL
-1446 RSDDPK
+1446 NSDDPK

-1470 RNLTR
+1470 KNLTR

-1483 ELESNIKQAEE
+1483 ELGSLIKQAED
-1494 LIKNANL
+1494 IVKNADK
-1501 YTDASIKQLKD
+1501 YTEESLRQLKVV
-1512 ILEDAKDVFTRES
+1512 LEDAKKVFEDEA

-1531 QSMVETLKTYIENV
+1531 QNMVDALKTYIEEV

-1551 RELQEEIKLSSSIKL
+1551 SKLKEEIDISSAL
-1566 ELYNL
+1566 NLALYNI

-1577 RIALENAKNVYARKR
+1577 RIALENARNVYANKR
-1592 ALQNEIDAAKN
+1592 ALQNEIDDAKN
-1603 ELKQKREALVLKGQE
+1603 DLKQKREALVLKGQE

-1678 AEISRLTLILNGSE
+1678 AEISRLALILNGSE

-1724 LDELGDSGIRATI
+1724 LDELGDSGIRGTI

>member
-16 LTSGMMGSHAQI
+16 LTSGMMSSHAQI

-118 MDKAGVD
+118 MDEAGVS

-153 LNEVKS
+153 LDEVKS

-181 TSNGMVEADKIWS
+181 TSNGMVEANNIWAN
-194 DYSGKKQLIA
+194 YSGKGQLIA
-204 ILDSGVDPEHEI
+204 ILDSGVDPDHEI
-216 FKEVD
+216 FKKVD
-221 EGSLRIKSAE
+221 EDSLRIKSE
-231 DTDKLIKEKG
+231 EETNKLLKEKG
-241 IDGGKYFNKKI
+241 IEGGKYFNKKI

-258 ADRNTNIKEG
+258 ADRNTNVKEG

-274 MHVAGIVAANGK
+274 MHVAGIVAANGE

-411 QKGILLNTNPV
+411 QKGILLNTDPV

-433 PFPSDYKNFV
+433 PFPKDYKNFV

-449 EEDYQNAEVKGKIA
+449 VEDFNGVDVNGKIA
-463 LIKRGDKPNRKDEMT
+463 LIKRGDKPGKNDEIT
-478 FAQKV
+478 FAKKV
-483 KIAQDKGAVAAI
+483 KNAQDKGAIAAI

-500 ADASLVHMG
+500 EDGSLVHMA
-509 GFKEAGVTIPSCF
+509 GFKEEGVTIPSCF

-545 SYLQNPNGYKASSFS
+545 SYLQNPNGYKVSSFS

-607 AVVKEYVEKK
+607 AVVKEYVEKNFK
-617 FPNVS
+617 NVTGS
-622 GTEKHQLIKN
+622 EKHQLIKN

-637 AVPYVDKTTKAFS
+637 AVPYTDKTTNAFS

-673 GTNNISSINLRNIT
+673 GTNNISSINLKNIK

-702 ESKTFDYYA
+702 ESKSFEYYA
-711 QLNTDMV
+711 QLNTDKV
-718 ENGIAILKPQK
+718 ENGMAILKPQNIK
-729 VQDTENSKK
+729 DTKNSKK
-738 SITVAGNSETE
+738 SITVGPNAEAE
-749 FEVKFSLDDSE
+749 FEVIFSLSDGE
-760 VEALKKDRPK
+760 IEELKKDRPK

-790 ISIPFVGFKGDWNN
+790 ISIPFVGFKGDWNA

-811 VYDMISQGKKPT
+811 IYDMVSQGKRPT

-829 RTPYPFTHIQ
+829 RTAYPFTHIH

-855 TYKDPKFNKNKIAFS
+855 TYKEPKFHKDKIAFS

-890 KDVVI
+890 KEAGI
-895 EAYTE
+895 EVYSE
-900 SNKVDPIY
+900 ENKTDPIY
-908 SFKKNDDFGTKNY
+908 SFKKDDDFGTKNY
-921 FISGFG
+921 FVSGFG
-927 GPNLTTTKTHWK
+927 GPNLTTTKSHWK
-939 WDGKNATSEVM
+939 WDGRNATSEVM
-950 KDGNY
+950 KDGKY
-955 IFAVNVKPDGSD
+955 TFVMNVKADGTD
-967 KTIANQRMEFPVII
+967 DTIPNQKMEFPVII

-989 KSSYDQAKGEYTL
+989 KSSYDMEKGIYKL
-1002 SEVEEKGSGIRTQ
+1002 SEVEETGSGIRTK
-1015 VITIGENDK
+1015 VITIGD
-1024 KKEYYADEK
+1024 KEYKADEN
-1033 GVFKLPPNTD
+1033 GVFKLPENTD
-1043 PKTATLKISDYA
+1043 PKLATLKISDYA
-1055 YNTVELRLDN
+1055 YNTIELRLDH

-1078 PVIATGSVPLNK
+1078 PVISTGSVPLNK
-1090 FKYMVLD
+1090 FKWMVLD
-1097 KDEKAV
+1097 KDEQTV
-1103 SAYDLKEGE
+1103 DAYNIKDGE

-1136 IGKDDKDKVVKVRFN
+1136 VGKDDKDKVVTVRFN
-1151 YKNRKQ
+1151 YKDRKQ
-1157 VTMQVTKPRNV
+1157 VTMQVTKPSNV
-1168 KLKIVAIEVN
+1168 KIKVVAVEVN
-1178 TGVEYEATPL
+1178 TGVEYEATPKNTT
-1188 SDIQFAVNLPPGS
+1188 QFIVNLPLGT
-1201 YITRVRELDDKYYAT
+1201 YITKVRELDDNYYAKVE
-1216 INNSIFGVSEHGI
+1216 NSAFMVTDKGLN
-1229 VGINP
+1229 GINP
-1234 SVNVAMKDM
+1234 SI
-1243 KDTVI
+1243 TVLSKRMHEVPI
-1248 NVDRGDYSG
+1248 KVDRGGYTG

-1264 GKDELKTTYEFEF
+1264 GQDELKSTYEFDF
-1277 AKGESTK
+1277 ASGESEKT
-1284 KVQLPVKLAFNVYI
+1284 VKLPLRLPFKVYV
-1298 TDIEGYAIEE
+1298 TDIEGYGIEDM
-1308 TSYRVVYPVKPL
+1308 SYDLKKSAEPI
-1320 NIKLE
+1320 NIKLI

-1330 IPVPVEKNEL
+1330 IPVPVEKYDL
-1340 SILINK
+1340 FILVNK

-1356 ANSWSVF
+1356 PNSWSVF
-1363 EKVLDKAEKIL
+1363 EKALDKAEKIY
-1374 NNEKSNQNQ
+1374 NNKEATQIQ
-1383 VNEVVKELQKAMDDL
+1383 VNEVMKELKKAMDEL
-1398 LPKDRGDKT
+1398 LTKDRGDKK
-1407 KLKAKIE
+1407 KLKAKVE
-1414 EAEKIYNGL
+1414 EAEEIYNSL

-1432 AYLQITIEAGRMIL
+1432 AYFQITIEAGRMVL
-1446 RSDDPK
+1446 NSDDPK

-1475 KDGKVNKV
+1475 KDGKVNKK
-1483 ELESNIKQAEE
+1483 ELESLIKQAED
-1494 LIKNANL
+1494 IVKNADK
-1501 YTDASIKQLKD
+1501 YTEESLRQLKVV
-1512 ILEDAKDVFTRES
+1512 LKDAKKVFEDEA

-1531 QSMVETLKTYIENV
+1531 QNMVDALKTYIEEV

-1551 RELQEEIKLSSSIKL
+1551 SKLKEEIDISSAL
-1566 ELYNL
+1566 NLALYNI

-1577 RIALENAKNVYARKR
+1577 RIALENARNVYANKR
-1592 ALQNEIDAAKN
+1592 ALQNEIDDAKN
-1603 ELKQKREALVLKGQE
+1603 ELKQRREALVLKGEE
-1618 SKEVYTVPVK
+1618 SKEVYKVPVK
-1628 VNAVGTDEIS
+1628 VKVSGSEEIS
-1638 PANDFINASVKAEK
+1638 PANDFINATIKAEK
-1652 IKGTENYRYTIST
+1652 ISGTENYRYTIST
-1665 KTVGFELNNTNLT
+1665 KAVGLELNNTNIS
-1678 AEISRLTLILNGSE
+1678 AEISRLAIVINGSE
-1692 TQVSKQNSGSEVQYV
+1692 TQVSRQNSDYV
-1707 FEGAKLDK
+1707 FIGGKLDNVEA
-1715 IESVFSIDV
+1715 IFNIDV
-1724 LDELGDSGIRATI
+1724 LDELGDSGLRGTM
-1737 VLDWANATK
+1737 VLDWANARK

>member
-16 LTSGMMGSHAQI
+16 LTSGMMSSHAQI

-118 MDKAGVD
+118 MDEAGVS

-153 LNEVKS
+153 LDEVKS

-181 TSNGMVEADKIWS
+181 TSNGMVEANNIWAN
-194 DYSGKKQLIA
+194 YSGKGQLIA
-204 ILDSGVDPEHEI
+204 ILDSGVDPDHEI
-216 FKEVD
+216 FKKVD
-221 EGSLRIKSAE
+221 EDSLRIKSE
-231 DTDKLIKEKG
+231 EETNKLLKEKG
-241 IDGGKYFNKKI
+241 IEGGKYFNKKI

-258 ADRNTNIKEG
+258 ADRNTNVKEG

-274 MHVAGIVAANGK
+274 MHVAGIVAANGE

-411 QKGILLNTNPV
+411 QKGILLNTDPV

-433 PFPSDYKNFV
+433 PFPKDYKNFV

-449 EEDYQNAEVKGKIA
+449 VEDFNGVDVNGKIA
-463 LIKRGDKPNRKDEMT
+463 LIKRGDKPGKNDEIT
-478 FAQKV
+478 FAKKV
-483 KIAQDKGAVAAI
+483 KNAQDKGAIAAI

-500 ADASLVHMG
+500 EDGSLVHMA
-509 GFKEAGVTIPSCF
+509 GFKEEGVTIPSCF

-545 SYLQNPNGYKASSFS
+545 SYLQNPNGYKVSSFS

-617 FPNVS
+617 FPSVTGS
-622 GTEKHQLIKN
+622 EKHQLIKN

-637 AVPYVDKTTKAFS
+637 AVPYTDKTTNAFS

-673 GTNNISSINLRNIT
+673 GTNNISSINLKNIK

-702 ESKTFDYYA
+702 EAKSFEYYA
-711 QLNTDMV
+711 QLNTDKV
-718 ENGIAILKPQK
+718 ENGMAILKPQNIK
-729 VQDTENSKK
+729 DTKNSKK
-738 SITVAGNSETE
+738 SITVGPNAEAD
-749 FEVKFSLDDSE
+749 FEVTFHLEDSE
-760 VEALKKDRPK
+760 VEELKKDRPK

-790 ISIPFVGFKGDWNN
+790 ISIPFVGFKGDWNA

-811 VYDMISQGKKPT
+811 IYDMVSQGKRPT

-829 RTPYPFTHIQ
+829 RTAYPFTHIH

-855 TYKDPKFNKNKIAFS
+855 TYKDPKFDKSKIAFS

-890 KDVVI
+890 KEAGI
-895 EAYTE
+895 EVYSE
-900 SNKVDPIY
+900 ENKTDPIY
-908 SFKKNDDFGTKNY
+908 SFKKDDDFGTKNY
-921 FISGFG
+921 FVSGFG
-927 GPNLTTTKTHWK
+927 GPNLTTTKSHWK
-939 WDGKNATSEVM
+939 WDGRNATSEVM
-950 KDGNY
+950 KDGKY
-955 IFAVNVKPDGSD
+955 TFVMNVKADGTD
-967 KTIANQRMEFPVII
+967 DTIPNQKMEFPVII
-981 DTVHPRIV
+981 DTIHPRIV
-989 KSSYDQAKGEYTL
+989 KSSYDQATGIYKL
-1002 SEVEEKGSGIRTQ
+1002 SEVEETGSGIRTK
-1015 VITIGENDK
+1015 VITIGD
-1024 KKEYYADEK
+1024 KEYKADEN
-1033 GVFKLPPNTD
+1033 GVFKLPENTD
-1043 PKTATLKISDYA
+1043 PKLATLKISDYA
-1055 YNTVELRLDN
+1055 YNTVELRLDH

-1078 PVIATGSVPLNK
+1078 PVISTGSVPLNK
-1090 FKYMVLD
+1090 FKWMVLD
-1097 KDEKAV
+1097 KDEKTV
-1103 SAYDLKEGE
+1103 DAYNIKDGE

-1136 IGKDDKDKVVKVRFN
+1136 VGKDDKDKVVTVRFN
-1151 YKNRKQ
+1151 YKDRKQ
-1157 VTMQVTKPRNV
+1157 VTMQVTKPSNV
-1168 KLKIVAIEVN
+1168 KIKVVAVEVN
-1178 TGVEYEATPL
+1178 TGVEYEATPKNTT
-1188 SDIQFAVNLPPGS
+1188 QFIVNLPLGT
-1201 YITRVRELDDKYYAT
+1201 YITKVRELDDNYYAKVE
-1216 INNSIFGVSEHGI
+1216 NSAFMVTDKGLN
-1229 VGINP
+1229 GINP
-1234 SVNVAMKDM
+1234 SINVLRKRMQEVPIK
-1243 KDTVI
+1243 
-1248 NVDRGDYSG
+1248 VDRGGYTG

-1264 GKDELKTTYEFEF
+1264 GQDELKSTYEFDF
-1277 AKGESTK
+1277 ASGESEKT
-1284 KVQLPVKLAFNVYI
+1284 VKLPLRLPFKVYV
-1298 TDIEGYAIEE
+1298 TDIEGYGIEDM
-1308 TSYRVVYPVKPL
+1308 SYDLKKSAEPI
-1320 NIKLE
+1320 NIKLI

-1330 IPVPVEKNEL
+1330 IPVPVEKYDL
-1340 SILINK
+1340 SILVNK

-1356 ANSWSVF
+1356 PNSWSVF
-1363 EKVLDKAEKIL
+1363 EKALDKAEKIY
-1374 NNEKSNQNQ
+1374 NNKEATQIQ
-1383 VNEVVKELQKAMDDL
+1383 VNEVMKELKKAMDEL
-1398 LPKDRGDKT
+1398 LTKDRGDKK
-1407 KLKAKIE
+1407 KLKAKVE
-1414 EAEKIYNGL
+1414 EAEEIYNSL

-1432 AYLQITIEAGRMIL
+1432 AYFQITIEAGRMVL
-1446 RSDDPK
+1446 NSDDPK

-1470 RNLTR
+1470 KNLTR

-1483 ELESNIKQAEE
+1483 ELGSLIKQAED
-1494 LIKNANL
+1494 IVKNADK
-1501 YTDASIKQLKD
+1501 YTEESLRQLKVV
-1512 ILEDAKDVFTRES
+1512 LKDAKKVFEDEA

-1531 QSMVETLKTYIENV
+1531 QNMVDALKTYIEEV

-1551 RELQEEIKLSSSIKL
+1551 SELKKEIDISSAINL
-1566 ELYNL
+1566 ALYNI
-1571 EGKAEF
+1571 EGKADF
-1577 RIALENAKNVYARKR
+1577 RIALENARNVYANKR
-1592 ALQNEIDAAKN
+1592 ALQNEIDDAKN
-1603 ELKQKREALVLKGQE
+1603 ELQQRREALVLKGEE
-1618 SKEVYTVPVK
+1618 SKEVYKVPVK
-1628 VNAVGTDEIS
+1628 VKVSGSEEIS
-1638 PANDFINASVKAEK
+1638 PANDFINATMKAEK
-1652 IKGTENYRYTIST
+1652 ISGTENYRYTIST
-1665 KTVGFELNNTNLT
+1665 KAVGLELNNTNLS
-1678 AEISRLTLILNGSE
+1678 AEISRLAIVINGSE
-1692 TQVSKQNSGSEVQYV
+1692 TQVSRQNSDYV
-1707 FEGAKLDK
+1707 FIGGKLDNVEA
-1715 IESVFSIDV
+1715 IFNIDV
-1724 LDELGDSGIRATI
+1724 LDELGDSGLRGTM
-1737 VLDWANATK
+1737 VLDWANARK

>member
-1 MKRKITALV
+1 
-10 LSMTMV
+10 MV
-16 LTSGMMGSHAQI
+16 LTSGMMSSHAQI
-28 GTLNANNAIPN
+28 GTLNANNAVPN

-45 NAENKAVLNDLIEQ
+45 NTDNRAVLNDLIEQ
-59 VDGKVKDHQQVT
+59 VDGKIKDNQQVT

-118 MDKAGVD
+118 MDEAGVS

-135 LNGVAIKTTLED
+135 LNGMAIKTTLED

-171 ESNSHKTLDE
+171 ESNTHKTLDE
-181 TSNGMVEADKIWS
+181 TSNEMVEANKIWS
-194 DYSGKKQLIA
+194 NYSGKGQLIA

-216 FKEVD
+216 FKKVD
-221 EGSLRIKSAE
+221 EDSLRIKSPE
-231 DTDKLIKEKG
+231 ETDKLLKEKG

-258 ADRNTNIKEG
+258 ADRNTNVKEG
-268 KIQSHG
+268 KVQSHG
-274 MHVAGIVAANGK
+274 MHVAGIVAANGE

-411 QKGILLNTNPV
+411 QKGILLNTNPI
-422 TKILYQPSDET
+422 TKILYQPSDDT
-433 PFPSDYKNFV
+433 PFPTDYKHFV

-449 EEDYQNAEVKGKIA
+449 EEDFNNIDLTDKIA
-463 LIKRGDKPNRKDEMT
+463 LIKRGDKPGKNDEIT
-478 FAQKV
+478 FAKKV
-483 KIAQDKGAVAAI
+483 KNAQNKGAIAAI

-500 ADASLVHMG
+500 ADGSLVHMA
-509 GFKEAGVTIPSCF
+509 GFKEEGVTIPSCF

-545 SYLQNPNGYKASSFS
+545 SYLQNPNGYKVSSFS

-637 AVPYVDKTTKAFS
+637 AVPYTDKTTEAFT

-673 GTNNISSINLRNIT
+673 GTNNISSINLKNIT

-702 ESKTFDYYA
+702 ESKSFEYYA
-711 QLNTDMV
+711 QLNTDKV
-718 ENGIAILKPQK
+718 ENGMAILKPQNIK
-729 VQDTENSKK
+729 DTKNSKK
-738 SITVAGNSETE
+738 SITVAGNSEAE
-749 FEVKFSLDDSE
+749 FEVTFSLSDGE
-760 VEALKKDRPK
+760 IEELKKDRPK

-790 ISIPFVGFKGDWNN
+790 ISIPFVGFKGDWNA

-811 VYDMISQGKKPT
+811 IYDMVSQGKRPT

-829 RTPYPFTHIQ
+829 RTAYPFTHIH
-839 SKSEGKDVLL
+839 SKSEGKDILL
-849 GEDPAS
+849 GEDPTS
-855 TYKDPKFNKNKIAFS
+855 TYKAPKYHKDKIAFS

-890 KDVVI
+890 KDALVEVYS
-895 EAYTE
+895 ED
-900 SNKVDPIY
+900 NKTDPIY
-908 SFKKNDDFGTKNY
+908 SFKKDEDFGTKNY
-921 FISGFG
+921 FVAGFG
-927 GPNLTTTKTHWK
+927 GPNLTTTKSHWK
-939 WDGKNATSEVM
+939 WDGRNLSSELM
-950 KDGNY
+950 KDGKY
-955 IFAVNVKPDGSD
+955 TFVMNVKADGTD
-967 KTIANQRMEFPVII
+967 DTIPNQKMEFPVII

-989 KSSYDQAKGEYTL
+989 KSSYDKATGEYTL
-1002 SEVEEKGSGIRTQ
+1002 SEVEETGSGIRTQ

-1043 PKTATLKISDYA
+1043 PKTATLTISDYA
-1055 YNTVELRLDN
+1055 YNTVELRLDH

-1072 KTVIVS
+1072 KTLIIS
-1078 PVIATGSVPLNK
+1078 PVISTGSVPLNK
-1090 FKYMVLD
+1090 FKWLVFD
-1097 KDEKAV
+1097 KEDKPV
-1103 SAYDLKEGE
+1103 NAYDLKEGD
-1112 YTLMIYNVE
+1112 YTLVIRDVQE
-1121 DPFELAEESNRIKFT
+1121 PFELAEESNTIKFT
-1136 IGKDDKDKVVKVRFN
+1136 IGKDDKVKVVNVRFN
-1151 YKNRKQ
+1151 YKNKKQ
-1157 VTMQVTKPRNV
+1157 VTFAVSKQNNV
-1168 KLKIVAIEVN
+1168 KLKVVAVEVN
-1178 TGVEYEATPL
+1178 TGVEYEATPKNNT
-1188 SDIQFAVNLPPGS
+1188 QFIVNLPVGT
-1201 YITRVRELDDKYYAT
+1201 YVTKVRELDDNYYAMVE
-1216 INNSIFGVSEHGI
+1216 NSVFMVTENGLYGT
-1229 VGINP
+1229 NP
-1234 SVNVAMKDM
+1234 SI
-1243 KDTVI
+1243 TVSSKRMQEVPI
-1248 NVDRGDYSG
+1248 KVDRGDYTG

-1264 GKDELKTTYEFEF
+1264 GQDELKSTYEFAF
-1277 AKGESTK
+1277 ANGESEKT
-1284 KVQLPVKLAFNVYI
+1284 VKLPLRLPFKVYI
-1298 TDIEGYAIEE
+1298 TDIEGYGIEE
-1308 TSYRVVYPVKPL
+1308 MPYDLKKPVEPI
-1320 NIKLE
+1320 NIKLI

-1330 IPVPVEKNEL
+1330 IPVPVEKYDL
-1340 SILINK
+1340 FILVNK
-1346 AKTLKEENYE
+1346 AKKLLEENYE

-1363 EKVLDKAEKIL
+1363 EKALDKAEKIY
-1374 NNEKSNQNQ
+1374 NNKEATQIQ
-1383 VNEVVKELQKAMDDL
+1383 VNEVMKELQKAMDDL

-1407 KLKAKIE
+1407 KLKAKVQ
-1414 EAEKIYNGL
+1414 EAEDIYNSL
-1423 NDDYTEESK
+1423 NDEYTEESK
-1432 AYLQITIEAGRMIL
+1432 EFLQITIEAGRMVL
-1446 RSDDPK
+1446 NSDDPK
-1452 YNTKKHIDDTIA
+1452 LNTKKHIEDTIA

-1470 RNLTR
+1470 KNLTR
-1475 KDGKVNKV
+1475 KDGKVNKM
-1483 ELESNIKQAEE
+1483 ELGSLIKQAEE
-1494 LIKNANL
+1494 IVKNENL
-1501 YTDASIKQLKD
+1501 YTEDSIKQLKEV
-1512 ILEDAKDVFTRES
+1512 LEDAKELFNDES
-1525 ATKDEV
+1525 ATKDKV
-1531 QSMVETLKTYIENV
+1531 QRQVDVLKTYIENV
-1545 ESKADK
+1545 QSKADK
-1551 RELQEEIKLSSSIKL
+1551 SELKKEIDISSAL
-1566 ELYNL
+1566 NLALYNI

-1577 RIALENAKNVYARKR
+1577 RIALENAKNVYASKR
-1592 ALQNEIDAAKN
+1592 ALQSEIDAAKN
-1603 ELKQKREALVLKGQE
+1603 ELKQRREALVLKGEE
-1618 SKEVYTVPVK
+1618 SKEVYNVPVK
-1628 VNAVGTDEIS
+1628 VKVQGKDEIS
-1638 PANDFINASVKAEK
+1638 PANDFVNASVKAEK

-1678 AEISRLTLILNGSE
+1678 AEISRLALILNGSE

-1715 IESVFSIDV
+1715 IESVFNIDV
-1724 LDELGDSGIRATI
+1724 LDELGDSGIRGTI
-1737 VLDWANATK
+1737 VLDWANARK

>member
-16 LTSGMMGSHAQI
+16 LTSGMMSSHAQI
-28 GTLNANNAIPN
+28 GTLNANNAVPN

-45 NAENKAVLNDLIEQ
+45 NADNKAVLNDLIEQ
-59 VDGKVKDHQQVT
+59 VDGKIKDNQQVT

-118 MDKAGVD
+118 MDEAGVS

-135 LNGVAIKTTLED
+135 LNGMAIKTTLED

-171 ESNSHKTLDE
+171 ESNTHKTLDE
-181 TSNGMVEADKIWS
+181 TSNEMVEADKIWS
-194 DYSGKKQLIA
+194 NYSGKGQLIA

-216 FKEVD
+216 FKKVD
-221 EGSLRIKSAE
+221 EDSLRIKSE
-231 DTDKLIKEKG
+231 GETEKLLKEKG
-241 IDGGKYFNKKI
+241 IEGGKYFNKKI

-258 ADRNTNIKEG
+258 ADRNTNVKEG
-268 KIQSHG
+268 KVQSHG
-274 MHVAGIVAANGK
+274 MHVAGIVAANGE

-411 QKGILLNTNPV
+411 QKGILLNTNPI
-422 TKILYQPSDET
+422 TKILYQPSDDT
-433 PFPSDYKNFV
+433 PFPADFKNFV

-449 EEDYQNAEVKGKIA
+449 EEDFQGKDLNGKIA
-463 LIKRGDKPNRKDEMT
+463 LIRRGDKPGKNDEMT
-478 FAQKV
+478 FAKKV
-483 KIAQDKGAVAAI
+483 KNAQNKGAIAAI

-500 ADASLVHMG
+500 ADGSLVHMA
-509 GFKEAGVTIPSCF
+509 GFKEEGVTIPSCF

-545 SYLQNPNGYKASSFS
+545 SYLQNPNGYKVSSFS

-607 AVVKEYVEKK
+607 AVVKEYVEKNFK
-617 FPNVS
+617 NVTGS
-622 GTEKHQLIKN
+622 EKHQLIKN

-637 AVPYVDKTTKAFS
+637 AVPYTDKTTNAFA

-673 GTNNISSINLRNIT
+673 GTNNISSINLKNIT

-702 ESKTFDYYA
+702 ESKSFEYYA
-711 QLNTDMV
+711 QLNTDKV
-718 ENGIAILKPQK
+718 ENGMAILKPQNIK
-729 VQDTENSKK
+729 DTKNSKK
-738 SITVAGNSETE
+738 SITVAGNSEAE
-749 FEVKFSLDDSE
+749 FEVTFSLSDGE
-760 VEALKKDRPK
+760 IEELKKDRPK

-790 ISIPFVGFKGDWNN
+790 ISIPFVGFKGDWNA

-811 VYDMISQGKKPT
+811 IYDMVSQGKRPT

-829 RTPYPFTHIQ
+829 RTAYPFTHIH
-839 SKSEGKDVLL
+839 SKSEGKDILL
-849 GEDPAS
+849 GEDPTS
-855 TYKDPKFNKNKIAFS
+855 TYKAPKYHKDKIAFS

-890 KDVVI
+890 KDASVEVYS
-895 EAYTE
+895 ED
-900 SNKVDPIY
+900 NKTDPIY
-908 SFKKNDDFGTKNY
+908 SFKKDEDFGTKNY
-921 FISGFG
+921 FVSGFG
-927 GPNLTTTKTHWK
+927 GPNLTTTKSHWK
-939 WDGKNATSEVM
+939 WDGRNATSEVM
-950 KDGNY
+950 KDGKY
-955 IFAVNVKPDGSD
+955 TFVMNVKADGRD
-967 KTIANQRMEFPVII
+967 DTIPNQRMEFPVII
-981 DTVHPRIV
+981 DTIYPRIV
-989 KSSYDQAKGEYTL
+989 KSSYDQATGVYKL
-1002 SEVEEKGSGIRTQ
+1002 SEVEETGSGIRTQ
-1015 VITIGENDK
+1015 VITIGD
-1024 KKEYYADEK
+1024 KEYKPDEN
-1033 GVFKLPPNTD
+1033 GVFKLPENTD
-1043 PKTATLKISDYA
+1043 PKLATLKISDYA

-1078 PVIATGSVPLNK
+1078 PVISTGSVPLNK
-1090 FKYMVLD
+1090 FKWMVLD

-1103 SAYDLKEGE
+1103 NAYDIKDGE
-1112 YTLMIYNVE
+1112 YTLMVYNVE
-1121 DPFELAEESNRIKFT
+1121 DPFELAEDSNRIKFT
-1136 IGKDDKDKVVKVRFN
+1136 VGKDDKDKVVTVRFN
-1151 YKNRKQ
+1151 YKDRKQ
-1157 VTMQVTKPRNV
+1157 VTMQVKKPSDV
-1168 KLKIVAIEVN
+1168 KIKVVAVEVN
-1178 TGVEYEATPL
+1178 TGVEYEATPKNRT
-1188 SDIQFAVNLPPGS
+1188 QFIVNLPLGM
-1201 YITRVRELDDKYYAT
+1201 YLTKVKELDDNYYAKVE
-1216 INNSIFGVSEHGI
+1216 NSVFEITEKGLN
-1229 VGINP
+1229 GINP
-1234 SVNVAMKDM
+1234 SISVTKKYMDEVPIK
-1243 KDTVI
+1243 
-1248 NVDRGDYSG
+1248 VDRGGYTG

-1264 GKDELKTTYEFEF
+1264 GQDELKSTYEFDF
-1277 AKGESTK
+1277 ANGESEKT
-1284 KVQLPVKLAFNVYI
+1284 VKLPLRLPFKVYI
-1298 TDIEGYAIEE
+1298 TDIEGYGIEDM
-1308 TSYRVVYPVKPL
+1308 SYNLTRPIEPI
-1320 NIKLE
+1320 NIKLI

-1330 IPVPVEKNEL
+1330 IPVPVEKYDL
-1340 SILINK
+1340 SILVNK
-1346 AKTLKEENYE
+1346 AKTFKEENYE

-1363 EKVLDKAEKIL
+1363 EKALDKAEKVYKD
-1374 NNEKSNQNQ
+1374 EKSTQIQ
-1383 VNEVVKELQKAMDDL
+1383 VNEVMKELQKAMDDL
-1398 LPKDRGDKT
+1398 LPKDRGDKK
-1407 KLKAKIE
+1407 KLKAKVE
-1414 EAEKIYNGL
+1414 EAEEIYNGL

-1432 AYLQITIEAGRMIL
+1432 AYLQITIEAGRMVL
-1446 RSDDPK
+1446 NSDDPK

-1470 RNLTR
+1470 KNLTR

-1483 ELESNIKQAEE
+1483 ELGSLIKQAEE
-1494 LIKNANL
+1494 IVKNANL
-1501 YTDASIKQLKD
+1501 YTEDSINQLKV
-1512 ILEDAKDVFTRES
+1512 ILEDAKELFNDEG
-1525 ATKDEV
+1525 ATKDKV
-1531 QSMVETLKTYIENV
+1531 QNMVETLTTYIENV

-1551 RELQEEIKLSSSIKL
+1551 SELKKEIDISSAL
-1566 ELYNL
+1566 NLALYNI

-1577 RIALENAKNVYARKR
+1577 RIALENAKNVYANKR

-1603 ELKQKREALVLKGQE
+1603 DLKQKREALVLKGEE
-1618 SKEVYTVPVK
+1618 SKEVYRVPVK
-1628 VNAVGTDEIS
+1628 VKVQGTEEIS
-1638 PANDFINASVKAEK
+1638 PANDFINATVKAEK

-1665 KTVGFELNNTNLT
+1665 KTVGFEINNTNLT
-1678 AEISRLTLILNGSE
+1678 AEISRLAVVLNGNE
-1692 TQVSKQNSGSEVQYV
+1692 TQVSKHNSGSEVQYV

-1715 IESVFSIDV
+1715 IESVFNIDV

-1737 VLDWANATK
+1737 VLDWANARK

>member
-16 LTSGMMGSHAQI
+16 LTSGMMSSHAQI

-118 MDKAGVD
+118 MDEAGVS

-171 ESNSHKTLDE
+171 ESNTHKTLDE
-181 TSNGMVEADKIWS
+181 TSNEMVEANKIWS
-194 DYSGKKQLIA
+194 NYSGKGQLIA

-216 FKEVD
+216 FKKVD
-221 EGSLRIKSAE
+221 EDSLRIKSPE
-231 DTDKLIKEKG
+231 ETDKLLKEKG

-258 ADRNTNIKEG
+258 ADRNTNVKEG
-268 KIQSHG
+268 KVQSHG
-274 MHVAGIVAANGK
+274 MHVAGIVAANGE

-411 QKGILLNTNPV
+411 QKGILLNTNPI
-422 TKILYQPSDET
+422 TKILYQPSDDT
-433 PFPSDYKNFV
+433 PFPSDFKKFV

-449 EEDYQNAEVKGKIA
+449 VEDFNGVDLTDKIA
-463 LIKRGDKPNRKDEMT
+463 LIKRGDKPGKNDEIT
-478 FAQKV
+478 FAKKV
-483 KIAQDKGAVAAI
+483 KNAQDKGAIAAI

-500 ADASLVHMG
+500 ADGSLVHMA
-509 GFKEAGVTIPSCF
+509 GFKEEGVTIPSCF

-545 SYLQNPNGYKASSFS
+545 SYLQNPNGYKVSSFS

-637 AVPYVDKTTKAFS
+637 AVPYTDKTTNAFS

-673 GTNNISSINLRNIT
+673 GTNNISSINLKNIK

-702 ESKTFDYYA
+702 EAKSFEYYA
-711 QLNTDMV
+711 QLNTDKV
-718 ENGIAILKPQK
+718 ENGMAILKPQNIK
-729 VQDTENSKK
+729 DTKNNKQ
-738 SITVAGNSETE
+738 SITVGPNAEAD
-749 FEVKFSLDDSE
+749 FEVTFHLEYSE
-760 VEALKKDRPK
+760 VEELKKDRPK

-790 ISIPFVGFKGDWNN
+790 ISIPFVGFKGDWNA

-811 VYDMISQGKKPT
+811 IYDMVSQGKRPT

-829 RTPYPFTHIQ
+829 RTAYPFTHIH

-855 TYKDPKFNKNKIAFS
+855 TYKEPKFHKDKIAFS

-890 KDVVI
+890 K
-895 EAYTE
+895 EAAVEVYSE
-900 SNKVDPIY
+900 ENKTDPIY
-908 SFKKNDDFGTKNY
+908 SYKKDDDFGTKNY
-921 FISGFG
+921 FVSGFG
-927 GPNLTTTKTHWK
+927 GPNLTTTKSHWK
-939 WDGKNATSEVM
+939 WDGRNATSEVM
-950 KDGNY
+950 KDGKY
-955 IFAVNVKPDGSD
+955 TFVMNVKADGTD
-967 KTIANQRMEFPVII
+967 DTIPNQKMEFPVII

-989 KSSYDQAKGEYTL
+989 KSSYDMEKGIYKL
-1002 SEVEEKGSGIRTQ
+1002 SEVEETGSGIRTK
-1015 VITIGENDK
+1015 VITIGD
-1024 KKEYYADEK
+1024 KEYKADEN
-1033 GVFKLPPNTD
+1033 GVFKLPENTD
-1043 PKTATLKISDYA
+1043 PKLATLKISDYA
-1055 YNTVELRLDN
+1055 YNTVELRLDH

-1078 PVIATGSVPLNK
+1078 PVISTGSVPLNK
-1090 FKYMVLD
+1090 FKWMVLD
-1097 KDEKAV
+1097 KDEQTV
-1103 SAYDLKEGE
+1103 DAYNIKDGE

-1121 DPFELAEESNRIKFT
+1121 DPFELAEDSNRIKFT
-1136 IGKDDKDKVVKVRFN
+1136 VGKDDKDKVVTVRFN
-1151 YKNRKQ
+1151 YKDRKQ
-1157 VTMQVTKPRNV
+1157 VTFSVSKPNNV
-1168 KLKIVAIEVN
+1168 KIKVVAVEVN
-1178 TGVEYEATPL
+1178 TGVEYEATPKNNT
-1188 SDIQFAVNLPPGS
+1188 QFIVNLPLGT
-1201 YITRVRELDDKYYAT
+1201 YITKVRELDDNYYAKVE
-1216 INNSIFGVSEHGI
+1216 NSAFMVTDKGLN
-1229 VGINP
+1229 GINP
-1234 SVNVAMKDM
+1234 SI
-1243 KDTVI
+1243 TVLSKRMHEVPI
-1248 NVDRGDYSG
+1248 KVDRGGYTG

-1264 GKDELKTTYEFEF
+1264 GQDELKSTYEFAF
-1277 AKGESTK
+1277 ASGESEKT
-1284 KVQLPVKLAFNVYI
+1284 VKLPLRLPFKVYV
-1298 TDIEGYAIEE
+1298 TDIEGYGIEDM
-1308 TSYRVVYPVKPL
+1308 SYDLKKSAEPI
-1320 NIKLE
+1320 NIKLI

-1330 IPVPVEKNEL
+1330 IPVPVEKYDL
-1340 SILINK
+1340 FILVNK

-1356 ANSWSVF
+1356 PNSWSVF
-1363 EKVLDKAEKIL
+1363 EKALDKAEKIY
-1374 NNEKSNQNQ
+1374 NNKEATQIQ
-1383 VNEVVKELQKAMDDL
+1383 VNEVMKELKKAMDEL
-1398 LPKDRGDKT
+1398 LTKDRGDKK
-1407 KLKAKIE
+1407 KLKAKVE
-1414 EAEKIYNGL
+1414 EAEEIYNSL

-1432 AYLQITIEAGRMIL
+1432 AYFLITIEAGRMVL
-1446 RSDDPK
+1446 NSDDPK

-1470 RNLTR
+1470 KNLTR

-1483 ELESNIKQAEE
+1483 ELGSLIKQAED
-1494 LIKNANL
+1494 IVKNADK
-1501 YTDASIKQLKD
+1501 YTEESLRQLKVV
-1512 ILEDAKDVFTRES
+1512 LKDAKKVFEDEA

-1531 QSMVETLKTYIENV
+1531 QNMVDALKTYIEEV

-1551 RELQEEIKLSSSIKL
+1551 SELKKEIDISSAINL
-1566 ELYNL
+1566 ALYNI

-1577 RIALENAKNVYARKR
+1577 RIALENARNVYANKR
-1592 ALQNEIDAAKN
+1592 ALQNEIDDAKN
-1603 ELKQKREALVLKGQE
+1603 ELKQRREALVLKGEE
-1618 SKEVYTVPVK
+1618 SKEVYKVPVK
-1628 VNAVGTDEIS
+1628 VKVSGSEEIS

-1678 AEISRLTLILNGSE
+1678 AEISRLALILNGSE

-1715 IESVFSIDV
+1715 IESVFNIDV
-1724 LDELGDSGIRATI
+1724 LDELGDSGIRGTI
-1737 VLDWANATK
+1737 VLDWTNATK

>member
-16 LTSGMMGSHAQI
+16 LTSGMMSSHAQI
-28 GTLNANNAIPN
+28 GTLNANNAVPN
-39 NVGQTD
+39 NVGQAD
-45 NAENKAVLNDLIEQ
+45 NADNKAVLNDLIEQ
-59 VDGKVKDHQQVT
+59 VDGKIKDNQQVT
-71 VIVEVN
+71 VIVAVN

-118 MDKAGVD
+118 MDGAGVS

-135 LNGVAIKTTLED
+135 LNGMAIKTTLED

-171 ESNSHKTLDE
+171 ESNNYKTLDE
-181 TSNGMVEADKIWS
+181 TSNDMIKATEAWS
-194 DYSGKKQLIA
+194 RNYSGKGQLIA

-216 FKEVD
+216 FKKVD
-221 EGSLRIKSAE
+221 EGSLRIKSEE
-231 DTDKLIKEKG
+231 DTKKFISEKK

-258 ADRNTNIKEG
+258 ADRNTNVKEG
-268 KIQSHG
+268 KVQSHG
-274 MHVAGIVAANGK
+274 MHVAGIVAANGE

-345 QTTINALQKAQEAGI
+345 QTTIDALKNAQKAGI

-388 LTNSPGVADLSLAVA
+388 LTNSPGIADLSLAVA
-403 SVDNVKIK
+403 SVDNIKIK

-422 TKILYQPSDET
+422 TKMLYQPSDDT
-433 PFPSDYKNFV
+433 PFPTDYKNFV

-449 EEDYQNAEVKGKIA
+449 EEDFQGKDLNDKIA
-463 LIKRGDKPNRKDEMT
+463 LIRRGDKPGKNDEMT
-478 FAQKV
+478 FAKKV
-483 KIAQDKGAVAAI
+483 KNAQNKGAVAAI

-500 ADASLVHMG
+500 ADGSLVHMA
-509 GFKEAGVTIPSCF
+509 GFKEEGVTIPSCF

-545 SYLQNPNGYKASSFS
+545 SYLENPNGYKVSSFS

-617 FPNVS
+617 FKNVTGS
-622 GTEKHQLIKN
+622 EKHQLIKN

-637 AVPYVDKTTKAFS
+637 AVPYTDKTTNAFT

-660 NLNRAVSSSVVIL
+660 NLNRAINSSVVAI
-673 GTNNISSINLRNIT
+673 GTNNISSINLKNIK
-687 DNNVVIKGKLKNYSS
+687 DNNVVVKGKLKNYSN
-702 ESKTFDYYA
+702 EAKTFEYYA

-718 ENGIAILKPQK
+718 EGGKAILKPK
-729 VQDTENSKK
+729 NLKDTKNNKK
-738 SITVAGNSETE
+738 SITVGANSEAD
-749 FEVKFSLDDSE
+749 FEVTFSLDDSE
-760 VEALKKDRPK
+760 VQELKKDRPK

-778 VFENTNKNVNEE
+778 VFESKNVNEE
-790 ISIPFVGFKGDWNN
+790 ISIPFVGFYGDWNA

-811 VYDMISQGKKPT
+811 IYDMVSQGKRPT

-849 GEDPAS
+849 GEDPTS
-855 TYKDPKFNKNKIAFS
+855 TYRDPKFNKNKIAFS

-890 KDVVI
+890 KDVII
-895 EAYTE
+895 EAY
-900 SNKVDPIY
+900 NANDKDNPIY
-908 SFKKNDDFGTKNY
+908 RFQKNDDFGTKNY
-921 FISGFG
+921 FVSGFG
-927 GPNLTTTKTHWK
+927 GPNLTTTKSHWK
-939 WDGKNATSEVM
+939 WDGRNSSSELM

-955 IFAVNVKPDGSD
+955 IFTVNVKADGTD
-967 KTIANQRMEFPVII
+967 DTIPNQKMEFPVII
-981 DTVHPRIV
+981 DTVYPRIV
-989 KSSYDQAKGEYTL
+989 KSSYDKATGVYTL
-1002 SEVEEKGSGIRTQ
+1002 SQVEENGSGIRTK
-1015 VITIGENDK
+1015 VITIGENDN
-1024 KKEYYADEK
+1024 KKEYKADEN

-1043 PKTATLKISDYA
+1043 PKLATLTISDYA

-1065 SLRTGNE
+1065 SIRTGNE

-1090 FKYMVLD
+1090 FKWLVLD
-1097 KDEKAV
+1097 KDEKTV
-1103 SAYDLKEGE
+1103 NPYDIKEGE
-1112 YTLMIYNVE
+1112 YSLRIYDVQ
-1121 DPFELAEESNRIKFT
+1121 DPFELAEESNIIKFT
-1136 IGKDDKDKVVKVRFN
+1136 VGKDDKDKVVNVRFN

-1168 KLKIVAIEVN
+1168 KIKVVAVEVN
-1178 TGVEYEATPL
+1178 TGVEYEATPKNNT
-1188 SDIQFAVNLPPGS
+1188 QFTVNLPLGT
-1201 YITRVRELDDKYYAT
+1201 YITKVRELDDKYYAKVE
-1216 INNSIFGVSEHGI
+1216 NNTFAITEKGLN
-1229 VGINP
+1229 GINP
-1234 SVNVAMKDM
+1234 SIIVAEKKMED
-1243 KDTVI
+1243 VAI
-1248 NVDRGDYSG
+1248 NVDRGDYTG
-1257 AFKLVFK
+1257 TFKLVFK
-1264 GKDELKTTYEFEF
+1264 GQDELKTTYEFDF
-1277 AKGESTK
+1277 ANGESS
-1284 KVQLPVKLAFNVYI
+1284 KVVKLPLKLPFKVYI

-1308 TSYRVVYPVKPL
+1308 LSYSLSKPVQPF
-1320 NIKLE
+1320 NIKLI
-1325 KGAKL
+1325 KGGKL
-1330 IPVPVEKNEL
+1330 IPVPVEKYDL

-1363 EKVLDKAEKIL
+1363 EKALDKAEKAL
-1374 NNEKSNQNQ
+1374 NDEKSNQIQ
-1383 VNEVVKELQKAMDDL
+1383 VNEALKGLQKAMDEL
-1398 LPKDRGDKT
+1398 LPKDKGDKK
-1407 KLKAKIE
+1407 KLKAKIQ
-1414 EAEKIYNGL
+1414 EAEEIYNSL

-1432 AYLQITIEAGRMIL
+1432 SYLQITIEAGRMVL
-1446 RSDDPK
+1446 NSDDPK

-1483 ELESNIKQAEE
+1483 ELGSLIKQAEE
-1494 LIKNANL
+1494 MVKNAEL
-1501 YTDASIKQLKD
+1501 YTEDSIKYLMMLKKSL
-1512 ILEDAKDVFTRES
+1512 IMNHLQR
-1525 ATKDEV
+1525 
-1531 QSMVETLKTYIENV
+1531 LK
-1545 ESKADK
+1545 
-1551 RELQEEIKLSSSIKL
+1551 
-1566 ELYNL
+1566 
-1571 EGKAEF
+1571 
-1577 RIALENAKNVYARKR
+1577 
-1592 ALQNEIDAAKN
+1592 
-1603 ELKQKREALVLKGQE
+1603 
-1618 SKEVYTVPVK
+1618 
-1628 VNAVGTDEIS
+1628 
-1638 PANDFINASVKAEK
+1638 
-1652 IKGTENYRYTIST
+1652 
-1665 KTVGFELNNTNLT
+1665 
-1678 AEISRLTLILNGSE
+1678 
-1692 TQVSKQNSGSEVQYV
+1692 
-1707 FEGAKLDK
+1707 
-1715 IESVFSIDV
+1715 
-1724 LDELGDSGIRATI
+1724 
-1737 VLDWANATK
+1737 

>member
-16 LTSGMMGSHAQI
+16 LTSGMMSSHAQI
-28 GTLNANNAIPN
+28 GTLNANNAVPN
-39 NVGQTD
+39 NVGQAD
-45 NAENKAVLNDLIEQ
+45 NADNKAVLNDLIEQ
-59 VDGKVKDHQQVT
+59 VDGKIKDNQQVT
-71 VIVEVN
+71 VIVAVN
-77 DENMSKEHG
+77 DETMSKEHG

-118 MDKAGVD
+118 MDGAGVS

-135 LNGVAIKTTLED
+135 LNGMAIKTTLED

-171 ESNSHKTLDE
+171 ESNNYKTLDE
-181 TSNGMVEADKIWS
+181 TSNDMIKATEAWS
-194 DYSGKKQLIA
+194 RNYSGKGQLIA

-216 FKEVD
+216 FKKVD
-221 EGSLRIKSAE
+221 EGSLRIKSEE
-231 DTDKLIKEKG
+231 DTKKLISEKK

-268 KIQSHG
+268 KVQSHG
-274 MHVAGIVAANGK
+274 MHVAGIVAANGE
-286 KLKGVAPNAQLA
+286 KLKGVAPDAQLA

-345 QTTINALQKAQEAGI
+345 QTTIDALQNAQKAGI

-388 LTNSPGVADLSLAVA
+388 LTNSPGIADLSLAVA

-422 TKILYQPSDET
+422 TKMLYQPSDDT
-433 PFPSDYKNFV
+433 PFPTDYKNFV

-449 EEDYQNAEVKGKIA
+449 EEDFQGKDLNDKIA
-463 LIKRGDKPNRKDEMT
+463 LIRRGDKPGKNDEMT
-478 FAQKV
+478 FAKKV
-483 KIAQDKGAVAAI
+483 KNAQNKGAVAAI

-500 ADASLVHMG
+500 ADGSLVHMA
-509 GFKEAGVTIPSCF
+509 GFKEEGVTIPSCF

-545 SYLQNPNGYKASSFS
+545 SYLENPNGYKVSSFS

-617 FPNVS
+617 FKNVTGS
-622 GTEKHQLIKN
+622 EKHQLIKN

-637 AVPYVDKTTKAFS
+637 AVPYTDKTTNAFT

-660 NLNRAVSSSVVIL
+660 NLNRAINSSVVAI
-673 GTNNISSINLRNIT
+673 GTNNISSINLKNIK
-687 DNNVVIKGKLKNYSS
+687 DNNVVVKGKLKNYSN
-702 ESKTFDYYA
+702 EAKTFEYYA

-718 ENGIAILKPQK
+718 EGGKAILKPK
-729 VQDTENSKK
+729 NLKDTKNNKK
-738 SITVAGNSETE
+738 AITVGANSEAE
-749 FEVKFSLDDSE
+749 FEVTFSLSDGE
-760 VEALKKDRPK
+760 IEELKKDRPK

-778 VFENTNKNVNEE
+778 VFESKNVNEE
-790 ISIPFVGFKGDWNN
+790 ISIPFVGFYGDWNA

-811 VYDMISQGKKPT
+811 IYDMVSQGKRPT

-849 GEDPAS
+849 GEDPTS
-855 TYKDPKFNKNKIAFS
+855 TYRDPKFNKNKIAFS

-890 KDVVI
+890 KDVII
-895 EAYTE
+895 EAY
-900 SNKVDPIY
+900 NVNDKDNPIY
-908 SFKKNDDFGTKNY
+908 RFQKNDDFGTKNY
-921 FISGFG
+921 FVSGFG
-927 GPNLTTTKTHWK
+927 GPNLTTTKSHWK
-939 WDGKNATSEVM
+939 WDGRNSSSELM

-955 IFAVNVKPDGSD
+955 IFTVNVKADGTD
-967 KTIANQRMEFPVII
+967 DTIPNQKMEFPVII
-981 DTVHPRIV
+981 DTIYPRIV
-989 KSSYDQAKGEYTL
+989 KSSYDKATGVYTL
-1002 SEVEEKGSGIRTQ
+1002 SQVEENGSGIRTK
-1015 VITIGENDK
+1015 VITIGENDN
-1024 KKEYYADEK
+1024 KKEYKADEN

-1043 PKTATLKISDYA
+1043 PKTATLTISDYA

-1065 SLRTGNE
+1065 SIRTGNE

-1090 FKYMVLD
+1090 FKWLVLD
-1097 KDEKAV
+1097 KDEKTV
-1103 SAYDLKEGE
+1103 NPYDIKEGE
-1112 YTLMIYNVE
+1112 YSLRIYDVQ
-1121 DPFELAEESNRIKFT
+1121 DPFELAEESNIIKFT
-1136 IGKDDKDKVVKVRFN
+1136 VGKDDKDKVVNVRFN

-1168 KLKIVAIEVN
+1168 KIKVVAVEVN
-1178 TGVEYEATPL
+1178 TGVEYEATPKNNT
-1188 SDIQFAVNLPPGS
+1188 QFTVNLPLGT
-1201 YITRVRELDDKYYAT
+1201 YITKVRELDDKYYAKVE
-1216 INNSIFGVSEHGI
+1216 NNTFAITEKGLN
-1229 VGINP
+1229 GINP
-1234 SVNVAMKDM
+1234 SIIVAEKKMED
-1243 KDTVI
+1243 VAI
-1248 NVDRGDYSG
+1248 NVDRGDYTG
-1257 AFKLVFK
+1257 TFKLVFK
-1264 GKDELKTTYEFEF
+1264 GQDELKTTYEFDF
-1277 AKGESTK
+1277 ASGESEKT
-1284 KVQLPVKLAFNVYI
+1284 VKLPLKLPFKVYI
-1298 TDIEGYAIEE
+1298 TDIEGFAIEE
-1308 TSYRVVYPVKPL
+1308 TPYNLTKPVKPF
-1320 NIKLE
+1320 NIKLI
-1325 KGAKL
+1325 KGGKL
-1330 IPVPVEKNEL
+1330 IPVPVEKYDL

-1356 ANSWSVF
+1356 ANSWSIF
-1363 EKVLDKAEKIL
+1363 EKALDKAEKAL
-1374 NNEKSNQNQ
+1374 NDEKSNQIQ
-1383 VNEVVKELQKAMDDL
+1383 VNEALKGLQKAMDEL
-1398 LPKDRGDKT
+1398 LPKDKGDKK
-1407 KLKAKIE
+1407 KLKAKIQ
-1414 EAEKIYNGL
+1414 EAEEIYNSL

-1432 AYLQITIEAGRMIL
+1432 SYLQITIEAGRMVL
-1446 RSDDPK
+1446 NSDDPK

-1483 ELESNIKQAEE
+1483 ELGSLIKQAEE
-1494 LIKNANL
+1494 MVKNAEL
-1501 YTDASIKQLKD
+1501 YTEDSIKQLKE
-1512 ILEDAKDVFTRES
+1512 ILDDAKEVFNNES
-1525 ATKDEV
+1525 STKTQVET
-1531 QSMVETLKTYIENV
+1531 SVETLKTYIENV
-1545 ESKADK
+1545 ESKVDRTK
-1551 RELQEEIKLSSSIKL
+1551 LKEEIDISSAIDLS
-1566 ELYNL
+1566 LYNI

-1577 RIALENAKNVYARKR
+1577 RIALENAKNVYASKR

-1603 ELKQKREALVLKGQE
+1603 ELKQRREALVLKGQE
-1618 SKEVYTVPVK
+1618 SKEVWNVPVK
-1628 VNAVGTDEIS
+1628 VKVQGTEEIS
-1638 PANDFINASVKAEK
+1638 PANDFINATVKAEK

-1678 AEISRLTLILNGSE
+1678 AEISRLALMLNGSE

-1715 IESVFSIDV
+1715 IESVFNIDV
-1724 LDELGDSGIRATI
+1724 LDELGDSGIRGTI

>member
-1 MKRKITALV
+1 
-10 LSMTMV
+10 MV

-118 MDKAGVD
+118 MDEAGVS

-153 LNEVKS
+153 LDEVKS

-171 ESNSHKTLDE
+171 ESNTHKTLDE
-181 TSNGMVEADKIWS
+181 TSNEMVEANKIWS
-194 DYSGKKQLIA
+194 NYSGKGQLIA
-204 ILDSGVDPEHEI
+204 ILDSGVDPDHEI
-216 FKEVD
+216 FKKVD
-221 EGSLRIKSAE
+221 EDSLRIKSPE
-231 DTDKLIKEKG
+231 ETDKLLKEKG

-258 ADRNTNIKEG
+258 ADRNTNVKEG
-268 KIQSHG
+268 KVQSHG
-274 MHVAGIVAANGK
+274 MHVAGIVAANGE

-411 QKGILLNTNPV
+411 QKGILLNTNPI
-422 TKILYQPSDET
+422 TKILYQPSDDT
-433 PFPSDYKNFV
+433 PFPSDFKKFV

-449 EEDYQNAEVKGKIA
+449 VEDFNGVDLTDKIA
-463 LIKRGDKPNRKDEMT
+463 LIKRGDKPGKNDEIT
-478 FAQKV
+478 FAKKV
-483 KIAQDKGAVAAI
+483 KNAQDKGAIAAI

-500 ADASLVHMG
+500 ADGSLVHMA
-509 GFKEAGVTIPSCF
+509 GFKEEGVTIPSCF

-545 SYLQNPNGYKASSFS
+545 SYLQNPNGYKVSSFS

-617 FPNVS
+617 FPSVKGS
-622 GTEKHQLIKN
+622 EKHQLIKN

-637 AVPYVDKTTKAFS
+637 AVPYTDKTTNAFS

-673 GTNNISSINLRNIT
+673 GTNNISSINLRNIK

-702 ESKTFDYYA
+702 EAKSFEYYA
-711 QLNTDMV
+711 QLNTDKV
-718 ENGIAILKPQK
+718 ENGMAILKPQNIK
-729 VQDTENSKK
+729 DTKNNKQ
-738 SITVAGNSETE
+738 SITVGPNAEAD
-749 FEVKFSLDDSE
+749 FEVTFHLEDSE
-760 VEALKKDRPK
+760 VEELKKDRPK

-790 ISIPFVGFKGDWNN
+790 ISIPFVGFKGDWNA

-811 VYDMISQGKKPT
+811 IYDMVSQGKRPT

-829 RTPYPFTHIQ
+829 RTAYPFTHIH

-855 TYKDPKFNKNKIAFS
+855 TYKEPKFHKDKIAFS

-890 KDVVI
+890 K
-895 EAYTE
+895 EAAVEVYSE
-900 SNKVDPIY
+900 ENKTDPIY
-908 SFKKNDDFGTKNY
+908 SFKKDDDFGTKNY
-921 FISGFG
+921 FVSGFG
-927 GPNLTTTKTHWK
+927 GPNLTTTKSHWK
-939 WDGKNATSEVM
+939 WDGRNATSEVM
-950 KDGNY
+950 KDGKY
-955 IFAVNVKPDGSD
+955 TFVMNVKADGTD
-967 KTIANQRMEFPVII
+967 DTIPNQKMEFPVII

-989 KSSYDQAKGEYTL
+989 KSSYDMEKGIYKL
-1002 SEVEEKGSGIRTQ
+1002 SEVEETGSGIRTK
-1015 VITIGENDK
+1015 VITIGD
-1024 KKEYYADEK
+1024 KEYKADEN
-1033 GVFKLPPNTD
+1033 GVFKLPENTD
-1043 PKTATLKISDYA
+1043 PKLATLKISDYA
-1055 YNTVELRLDN
+1055 YNTVELRLDH

-1078 PVIATGSVPLNK
+1078 PVISTGSVPLNK
-1090 FKYMVLD
+1090 FKWMVLD
-1097 KDEKAV
+1097 KDEQTV
-1103 SAYDLKEGE
+1103 DAYNIKDGE

-1121 DPFELAEESNRIKFT
+1121 DPFELAEDSNRIKFT
-1136 IGKDDKDKVVKVRFN
+1136 VGKDDKDKVVTVRFN
-1151 YKNRKQ
+1151 YKDRKQ
-1157 VTMQVTKPRNV
+1157 VTMQVTKPSNV
-1168 KLKIVAIEVN
+1168 KIKVVAVEVN
-1178 TGVEYEATPL
+1178 TGVEYEATPKNTT
-1188 SDIQFAVNLPPGS
+1188 QFIVNLPLGT
-1201 YITRVRELDDKYYAT
+1201 YITKVRELDDNYYAKVE
-1216 INNSIFGVSEHGI
+1216 NSVFMVTDKGLN
-1229 VGINP
+1229 GINP
-1234 SVNVAMKDM
+1234 SI
-1243 KDTVI
+1243 TVLSKRMHEVPI
-1248 NVDRGDYSG
+1248 KVDRGGYTG

-1264 GKDELKTTYEFEF
+1264 GQDELKSTYEFAF
-1277 AKGESTK
+1277 ASGESEKT
-1284 KVQLPVKLAFNVYI
+1284 VKLPLRLPFKVYV
-1298 TDIEGYAIEE
+1298 TDIEGYGIEDM
-1308 TSYRVVYPVKPL
+1308 SYDLKKSAEPI
-1320 NIKLE
+1320 NIKLI

-1330 IPVPVEKNEL
+1330 IPVPVEKYDL
-1340 SILINK
+1340 FILLNK

-1356 ANSWSVF
+1356 PNSWSVF
-1363 EKVLDKAEKIL
+1363 EKALDKAEKIY
-1374 NNEKSNQNQ
+1374 NNKEATQIQ
-1383 VNEVVKELQKAMDDL
+1383 VNEVMKELKKAMDEL
-1398 LPKDRGDKT
+1398 LTKDRGDKK
-1407 KLKAKIE
+1407 KLKAKVQ
-1414 EAEKIYNGL
+1414 EAEEIYNSL

-1432 AYLQITIEAGRMIL
+1432 AYFLITIEAGRL
-1446 RSDDPK
+1446 VLNSDDPK

-1475 KDGKVNKV
+1475 KDGKVNKK
-1483 ELESNIKQAEE
+1483 ELESLIKQAED
-1494 LIKNANL
+1494 IVKNADK
-1501 YTDASIKQLKD
+1501 YTEESLKQLKVV
-1512 ILEDAKDVFTRES
+1512 LKDAKKVFEDEL

-1531 QSMVETLKTYIENV
+1531 QNMVDALKTYIEEV

-1551 RELQEEIKLSSSIKL
+1551 SKLKEEIDISSAL
-1566 ELYNL
+1566 NLALYNI

-1577 RIALENAKNVYARKR
+1577 RIALENARNVYANKR

-1603 ELKQKREALVLKGQE
+1603 DLKQRREALVLKGQE

-1638 PANDFINASVKAEK
+1638 LANDFINATMKAEK

-1678 AEISRLTLILNGSE
+1678 AEISRLALILNGSE

-1724 LDELGDSGIRATI
+1724 LDELGDSGIRGTI
-1737 VLDWANATK
+1737 VLDWANARK